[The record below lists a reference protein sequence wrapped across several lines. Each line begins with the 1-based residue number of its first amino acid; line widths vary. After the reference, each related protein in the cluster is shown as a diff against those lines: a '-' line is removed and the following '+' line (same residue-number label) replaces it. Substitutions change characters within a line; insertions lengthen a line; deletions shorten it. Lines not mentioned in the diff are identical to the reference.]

1 MELANFIVEA
11 VLKQAVTDKIVV
23 YSGRFQPFHKG
34 HKKVYDA
41 LVSKFGSKNVYIATS
56 DVQDSDKSPLSFN
69 DKKEIATKLFGI
81 PSSKFVKVKQPY
93 QPVEI
98 LRGYDDVTTA
108 LIVAVGEKDDSRL
121 GGNYFKPYTND
132 KNLKGYAVNA
142 YVYSAL
148 PSNSFGATDVRNM
161 FRNNRMGGERKQKE
175 FEKFFGKFDKAI
187 YTKLITKLNEG
198 LDNKIPG
205 GLADEKTLVDIAKKY
220 AGAKLDYEKILD
232 FVKEQMKLGI
242 KAEMEHT
249 SDVRIAAEIA
259 KDHLWEK
266 LTYYKDLQQIEP
278 DMYQPHNPV
287 KEDSIDYENDSTDL
301 ENIYNTEFSDPSTG
315 RKMRIKDALQLDPQ
329 DFAHQE
335 AMRLLRVM
343 LAQKHRQVPGNI
355 GKGQQSPKTD
365 KPKQVNLSLYNS
377 YSENID
383 EASAAGSG
391 YDEKVLD
398 QLVDNPD
405 TGEKVKVRSALNYDK
420 NHPAYRAAMAIVAK
434 SGAKVQPNQQ
444 QRPAEKPQQPQN
456 RNAGGP
462 MTGANNRVGA
472 KPTPG
477 ANNQNGTNSTNKTQ
491 KPLEKPLTNPAQAQ
505 EKPQQSQSQ
514 QTVSVDKVKKDIPNF
529 KVSDKSDIGKVSVK
543 QRREVSMK
551 INDLDKLAKDAKAKG
566 EKAPNFNLCDIT
578 IPGTNLYC
586 SGNKGIPR
594 EQMPQFKGKPQ
605 PGSIADGLPKDK
617 DGEVDT
623 EAMFKKMLEDKGI
636 KVSEPTT
643 VPADQLKA
651 TQTELVGSK
660 VAGMSK
666 ALDADPNNPGITAPI
681 YVSSDGYVLDGHH
694 RWAAVTSHEIMSG
707 KEAMMNVR
715 VIDMPIDQLVK
726 ESNQFAQDI
735 GVQAKAADANK
746 ETPTNGIQPTKG
758 TTNATDNGEGK
769 VDTKAHQNPKVTAAT
784 IKHNISKMPNEAKQ
798 IFKTGQHKANSPL
811 RSYIGKTLN
820 NTMQNIVPNVK
831 QEMQHLGNTYQSA
844 GQGLSTLFDG
854 KPVGDREKDA
864 IKKMAQVLSVSSIK
878 SIDNKDKHSKALMQ
892 HLGKHLAAHIADD
905 IVRNGV
911 GKVTQNSG
919 AELDGDTDK
928 FVEWF
933 GLYFAQQMKE
943 GDIPLDV
950 WDSAIQDY
958 HKDKEDG
965 NIDSK
970 RDDTNEDVIVEESDS
985 GAVFG
990 MSFGDYDA
998 NMGDYVGGNMTVSDI
1013 TANANSANSTTGK
1026 EHNGT
1031 WQEFDNQTYYTGRL
1045 AGWQVI
1051 GHLSNSLPDEVK
1063 NRVLPIFNH
1072 SGTENG
1078 PAAHTLQKI
1087 VGPEKIKYEG
1097 INVDVKKGDEILTG
1111 KFKNKKTTV
1120 KDIGEDPHGMPTI
1133 NGRQATTFRTTEMD
1147 EVFDTLKEYGVDV
1160 LNREMVKSLII
1171 SKENL
1176 TKALKYAKDPAAKKK
1191 IDVQL
1196 KDIDKL
1202 IKSYISVREQ
1212 LGEGLLIEGGAYG
1225 HMNHPF
1231 DVRMNLSFGDLKA
1244 IVNNALDGNLGVVRE
1259 KTDGQALAISW
1270 KNGRLISARNKGH
1283 LANAGANAMD
1293 INGVATKF
1301 GGRGGLTD
1309 AYNFAM
1315 KDLENAIRG
1324 LSQAQKDK
1332 IFKEGKVFVNLEVI
1346 WPTSVNV
1353 IPYNQALLV
1362 FHNAVEY
1369 NEAGNPVGKIDGAES
1384 VLGGMIKQINAHVQS
1399 KYTIQ
1404 GPPIVTLPKTKQLS
1418 SQKGKF
1424 KAMISKLQ
1432 SEFNLTDKDGV
1443 ADYHQAWWENF
1454 VDKSKKKISGLE
1466 KAGLVKRWAFDDKSM
1481 RIGDIKD
1488 DAARAWAEGIDKGPK
1503 TTIMSG
1509 NLRKFEDIFLGVGA
1523 EVLSFMGSVLTAQPD
1538 KALQS
1543 MRAELESTASQI
1555 MSGGTITQIK
1565 KLEKELSRLNAIGGF
1580 EKIVPSEGIVF
1591 SYKGNAY
1598 KLTGAFAPLNQIL
1611 GIFKFS
1617 R

>member
-23 YSGRFQPFHKG
+23 YGGRFQPFHKG

-41 LVSKFGSKNVYIATS
+41 LVAKFGSKNVYIATS
-56 DVQDSDKSPLSFN
+56 DVQDGDKSPLSFN

-81 PSSKFVKVKQPY
+81 PSSKFVKVKKPY

-98 LRGYDDVTTA
+98 LRGYEDTTTA
-108 LIVAVGEKDDSRL
+108 LIVAVGEKDDARL
-121 GGNYFKPYTND
+121 GGSYFKPYTND

-142 YVYSAL
+142 YVYSEL

-187 YTKLITKLNEG
+187 YTKLITKLNEDV
-198 LDNKIPG
+198 DNILPG
-205 GLADEKTLVDIAKKY
+205 GKADELSLEDIANKY
-220 AGAKLDYEKILD
+220 NVSIDV
-232 FVKEQMKLGI
+232 VKEQMKLGI
-242 KAEMEHT
+242 KSEMEHT
-249 SDVRIAAEIA
+249 FDIRIAAEIA
-259 KDHLWEK
+259 KDHLSEK
-266 LTYYKDLQQIEP
+266 LTYYKDLQQIDK
-278 DMYQPHNPV
+278 DMYQPHNP
-287 KEDSIDYENDSTDL
+287 
-301 ENIYNTEFSDPSTG
+301 
-315 RKMRIKDALQLDPQ
+315 IK
-329 DFAHQE
+329 
-335 AMRLLRVM
+335 
-343 LAQKHRQVPGNI
+343 
-355 GKGQQSPKTD
+355 
-365 KPKQVNLSLYNS
+365 
-377 YSENID
+377 

-391 YDEKVLD
+391 YDEKTLD
-398 QLVDNPD
+398 QLVDNPE

-420 NHPAYRAAMAIVAK
+420 NHPAYRAAMAIVGK
-434 SGAKVQPNQQ
+434 SGA
-444 QRPAEKPQQPQN
+444 KPQQPQN

-462 MTGANNRVGA
+462 MTGTNNRVGA

-505 EKPQQSQSQ
+505 EKPQQSQPQ
-514 QTVSVDKVKKDIPNF
+514 QTVSVDKVRKEIPNF

-551 INDLDKLAKDAKAKG
+551 IDDLAKKSAEAKANG

-586 SGNKGIPR
+586 GGNKGIPR

-636 KVSEPTT
+636 KVSEPTQ

-651 TQTELVGSK
+651 TQTELVGPK

-666 ALDADPNNPGITAPI
+666 ALDADPNHPGITAPI

-694 RWAAVTSHEIMSG
+694 RWAAITSHEIVSG
-707 KEAMMNVR
+707 REAMMNVR

-726 ESNQFAQDI
+726 ESNDFAQKI

-746 ETPTNGIQPTKG
+746 ETPAGGIQPTKG
-758 TTNATDNGEGK
+758 TTAAKSAGMGK
-769 VDTKAHQNPKVTAAT
+769 VATKAIQNPEVVART
-784 IKHNISKMPNEAKQ
+784 IKHNISKWSENEKK
-798 IFKTGQHKANSPL
+798 FFRGNQHKANSPIR
-811 RSYIGKTLN
+811 RSIGEAIN
-820 NTMQNIVPNVK
+820 NK
-831 QEMQHLGNTYQSA
+831 
-844 GQGLSTLFDG
+844 
-854 KPVGDREKDA
+854 
-864 IKKMAQVLSVSSIK
+864 IK
-878 SIDNKDKHSKALMQ
+878 SIIPSVKKEME
-892 HLGKHLAAHIADD
+892 HLGHTFQHAGEGISNLFQGKPISDKEKEAFKTLGKTIALSAAGVIVGGGIGHGAGILMKHLGIHLAEHLVAEIAIGGIGKAALFA
-905 IVRNGV
+905 G
-911 GKVTQNSG
+911 T
-919 AELDGDTDK
+919 EMDGDNDK
-928 FVEWF
+928 YVEWF
-933 GLYFAQQMKE
+933 TLHYAKQMKD
-943 GDIPLDV
+943 GKIPLEV

-958 HKDKEDG
+958 NRDKEDG
-965 NIDSK
+965 KLDG
-970 RDDTNEDVIVEESDS
+970 DTNTVAEVITEMSSNDVHFKHIMKHYKSSKFVKRINMYLFGRPNLKASPNDVAKELRNMNYDEITQMEKELNITDMDED
-985 GAVFG
+985 
-990 MSFGDYDA
+990 
-998 NMGDYVGGNMTVSDI
+998 
-1013 TANANSANSTTGK
+1013 
-1026 EHNGT
+1026 
-1031 WQEFDNQTYYTGRL
+1031 
-1045 AGWQVI
+1045 
-1051 GHLSNSLPDEVK
+1051 
-1063 NRVLPIFNH
+1063 
-1072 SGTENG
+1072 
-1078 PAAHTLQKI
+1078 
-1087 VGPEKIKYEG
+1087 
-1097 INVDVKKGDEILTG
+1097 INVDVDKGDDVLMG
-1111 KFKNKKTTV
+1111 KFKNKRVTI
-1120 KDIGEDPHGMPTI
+1120 KDIGKDPHGMPTI
-1133 NGRQATTFRTTEMD
+1133 NGKQATTFRKVE
-1147 EVFDTLKEYGVDV
+1147 EG
-1160 LNREMVKSLII
+1160 II
-1171 SKENL
+1171 S
-1176 TKALKYAKDPAAKKK
+1176 
-1191 IDVQL
+1191 
-1196 KDIDKL
+1196 
-1202 IKSYISVREQ
+1202 
-1212 LGEGLLIEGGAYG
+1212 EGGAYG

-1283 LANAGANAMD
+1283 LANAGASAMD
-1293 INGVATKF
+1293 INGVASKF

-1324 LSQAQKDK
+1324 LSKAQKDK

-1369 NEAGNPVGKIDGAES
+1369 NEAGNPIGKIDGAES
-1384 VLGGMIKQINAHVQS
+1384 VLGGMLKQINAHVQS

-1404 GPPIVTLPKTKQLS
+1404 GPPIVKLPKTKELS

-1424 KAMISKLQ
+1424 KAMITKLQ
-1432 SEFNLTDKDGV
+1432 SEFGLTDKDGV

-1454 VDKSKKKISGLE
+1454 VDNSKKKISALE
-1466 KAGLVKRWAFDDKSM
+1466 KAGLVKRWAFDNKSM
-1481 RIGDIKD
+1481 RVGDIKD
-1488 DAARAWAEGIDKGPK
+1488 EKARAWAEGIDKGPK

-1538 KALQS
+1538 KALQA
-1543 MRAELESTASQI
+1543 MRAELESTANQI
-1555 MSGGTITQIK
+1555 MNGGTITQIK
-1565 KLEKELSRLNAIGGF
+1565 KLEKELSRLNSIGGF
-1580 EKIVPSEGIVF
+1580 DKIVPSEGIVF

>member
-23 YSGRFQPFHKG
+23 YGGRFQPFHKG

-56 DVQDSDKSPLSFN
+56 DVQDGDKSPLSFN
-69 DKKEIATKLFGI
+69 DKKEIATKLFNI

-98 LRGYDDVTTA
+98 LRGYDDTTTA

-142 YVYSAL
+142 YVFSQL

-175 FEKFFGKFDKAI
+175 FEKFFGKFDKVI
-187 YTKLITKLNEG
+187 YTKLITKLNENA
-198 LDNKIPG
+198 DTIPG
-205 GLADEKTLVDIAKKY
+205 GLSDDKTLVDIAKKY
-220 AGAKLDYEKILD
+220 AGAKLDYRAILE
-232 FVKEQMKLGI
+232 FVKTQMKLGI
-242 KAEMEHT
+242 KVEMEHT
-249 SDVRIAAEIA
+249 ANIKIAAEIA
-259 KDHLWEK
+259 KDHIWEK
-266 LTYYKDLQQIEP
+266 LTYYKDLQQIEKG
-278 DMYQPHNPV
+278 MYQPHNPI
-287 KEDSIDYENDSTDL
+287 KEDNPDYKNDLTDL

-315 RKMRIKDALQLDPQ
+315 RKMKIKDALRLDPQ

-335 AMRLLRVM
+335 AKRLVKVM

-355 GKGQQSPKTD
+355 GKGQQSPKSD
-365 KPKQVNLSLYNS
+365 KPKQVNLALYNS
-377 YSENID
+377 YSENIE

-391 YDEKVLD
+391 YDEKTLD
-398 QLVDNPD
+398 QLVDNPE

-420 NHPAYRAAMAIVAK
+420 NHPAYRAAMAIVGK
-434 SGAKVQPNQQ
+434 SGAKQPNQQ
-444 QRPAEKPQQPQN
+444 QRPNAKPQQPQN

-462 MTGANNRVGA
+462 MTGTNNRVGA

-505 EKPQQSQSQ
+505 EKPQQSQPQ
-514 QTVSVDKVKKDIPNF
+514 QTVSVDKVRKEIPNF

-551 INDLDKLAKDAKAKG
+551 IDDLAKKSAEAKANG

-586 SGNKGIPR
+586 GGNKGIPR

-605 PGSIADGLPKDK
+605 AGSIADGLPKDK

-636 KVSEPTT
+636 KVSEPTQ

-651 TQTELVGSK
+651 TQTELVGPK

-666 ALDADPNNPGITAPI
+666 ALDADPNHPGITAPI

-694 RWAAVTSHEIMSG
+694 RWAAITSHEIVSG
-707 KEAMMNVR
+707 REAMMNVR

-726 ESNQFAQDI
+726 ESNDFAQKI
-735 GVQAKAADANK
+735 GVQAKTADANK
-746 ETPTNGIQPTKG
+746 ETPASGMQPTKG
-758 TTNATDNGEGK
+758 TTAAKSAGVGK
-769 VDTKAHQNPKVTAAT
+769 VATKAIQNPEVVART
-784 IKHNISKMPNEAKQ
+784 IKHNISKWSENEKK
-798 IFKTGQHKANSPL
+798 FFRGNQHKPNSPVR
-811 RSYIGKTLN
+811 RSIGEAIN
-820 NTMQNIVPNVK
+820 NKIKSIVPSVK
-831 QEMQHLGNTYQSA
+831 KEMEHLGHTFKHA
-844 GQGLSTLFDG
+844 GEGISNLFQG
-854 KPVGDREKDA
+854 KPISDKEKDA
-864 IKKMAQVLSVSSIK
+864 FKTLGKTIALSAAGVIVGGG
-878 SIDNKDKHSKALMQ
+878 IGHGAGILMK
-892 HLGKHLAAHIADD
+892 HLGVHLAEHLVAEIA
-905 IVRNGV
+905 IGGI
-911 GKVTQNSG
+911 GKAALFAGTEMDGDNDKYVEWFTLHYAKQMKDGKIPLEVWDNAIQDYNRDKEDG
-919 AELDGDTDK
+919 KLDGDTNTVAEVITEVD
-928 FVEWF
+928 
-933 GLYFAQQMKE
+933 
-943 GDIPLDV
+943 
-950 WDSAIQDY
+950 
-958 HKDKEDG
+958 ED
-965 NIDSK
+965 
-970 RDDTNEDVIVEESDS
+970 
-985 GAVFG
+985 
-990 MSFGDYDA
+990 
-998 NMGDYVGGNMTVSDI
+998 
-1013 TANANSANSTTGK
+1013 
-1026 EHNGT
+1026 
-1031 WQEFDNQTYYTGRL
+1031 
-1045 AGWQVI
+1045 
-1051 GHLSNSLPDEVK
+1051 
-1063 NRVLPIFNH
+1063 
-1072 SGTENG
+1072 
-1078 PAAHTLQKI
+1078 
-1087 VGPEKIKYEG
+1087 
-1097 INVDVKKGDEILTG
+1097 INVDVDKGDVVLTG
-1111 KFKNKKTTV
+1111 KFKNKKTVV
-1120 KDIGEDPHGMPTI
+1120 KDISKDQHGMPTI
-1133 NGRQATTFRTTEMD
+1133 NGRQATTFRKVE
-1147 EVFDTLKEYGVDV
+1147 EG
-1160 LNREMVKSLII
+1160 II
-1171 SKENL
+1171 N
-1176 TKALKYAKDPAAKKK
+1176 
-1191 IDVQL
+1191 
-1196 KDIDKL
+1196 
-1202 IKSYISVREQ
+1202 
-1212 LGEGLLIEGGAYG
+1212 EGGAYG

-1324 LSQAQKDK
+1324 LSKAQKDK

-1369 NEAGNPVGKIDGAES
+1369 NEAGNPIGKIDGAES

-1404 GPPIVTLPKTKQLS
+1404 GPPIVKLPKTKELS

-1424 KAMISKLQ
+1424 KSMITKLQ
-1432 SEFNLTDKDGV
+1432 SEFGLTDKDGV

-1454 VDKSKKKISGLE
+1454 VDNSKKKISALE

-1488 DAARAWAEGIDKGPK
+1488 EKARAWAEGIDKGPK

-1555 MSGGTITQIK
+1555 MNGGTITQIK
-1565 KLEKELSRLNAIGGF
+1565 KLEKELSRLNSIGGF
-1580 EKIVPSEGIVF
+1580 DKIVPSEGIVF

>member
-11 VLKQAVTDKIVV
+11 VLKQAVTDKVVV
-23 YSGRFQPFHKG
+23 YGGRFQPFHKG

-56 DVQDSDKSPLSFN
+56 DVQDGDKSPLSFN

-98 LRGYDDVTTA
+98 LRGYDDTTTA

-142 YVYSAL
+142 YVFSQL

-198 LDNKIPG
+198 VDTDNKIPG
-205 GLADEKTLVDIAKKY
+205 GLADDKTLVDIAKKW
-220 AGAKLDYEKILD
+220 AGDYYDYKNVLET
-232 FVKEQMKLGI
+232 VKQELKRGI
-242 KAEMEHT
+242 KIELEHT
-249 SDVRIAAEIA
+249 SDIKIAAEIA
-259 KDHLWEK
+259 KDHIEEK
-266 LTYYKDLQQIEP
+266 LTYYKDLQQIEKG
-278 DMYQPHNPV
+278 MYQPHNP
-287 KEDSIDYENDSTDL
+287 
-301 ENIYNTEFSDPSTG
+301 
-315 RKMRIKDALQLDPQ
+315 IK
-329 DFAHQE
+329 
-335 AMRLLRVM
+335 
-343 LAQKHRQVPGNI
+343 
-355 GKGQQSPKTD
+355 
-365 KPKQVNLSLYNS
+365 
-377 YSENID
+377 

-391 YDEKVLD
+391 YDEKTLD
-398 QLVDNPD
+398 QLVDNPE

-420 NHPAYRAAMAIVAK
+420 NHPAYRAAMAIVGK
-434 SGAKVQPNQQ
+434 GGAKQPNQQ
-444 QRPAEKPQQPQN
+444 QRPAAKPQQPQN

-462 MTGANNRVGA
+462 MTGTNNRVGA

-491 KPLEKPLTNPAQAQ
+491 KPAEKPLTNPAQAQ

-514 QTVSVDKVKKDIPNF
+514 QTVSVDKVRKEIPNF

-551 INDLDKLAKDAKAKG
+551 IDDLAKKSAEAKANG

-586 SGNKGIPR
+586 GGNKGIPR

-636 KVSEPTT
+636 KVSEPTQ

-651 TQTELVGSK
+651 TQTELVGPK

-666 ALDADPNNPGITAPI
+666 ALDADPNHPGITAPI

-694 RWAAVTSHEIMSG
+694 RWAAITSHEIVSG
-707 KEAMMNVR
+707 REAMMNVR

-726 ESNQFAQDI
+726 ESNDFAQKI

-746 ETPTNGIQPTKG
+746 ETPAGGMQPTKG
-758 TTNATDNGEGK
+758 TTAAKSAGMGK
-769 VDTKAHQNPKVTAAT
+769 VATKAIQNPEVVART
-784 IKHNISKMPNEAKQ
+784 IKHNISKWSENEKK
-798 IFKTGQHKANSPL
+798 FFRGNQHKPNSPIR
-811 RSYIGKTLN
+811 RSIGEAIN
-820 NTMQNIVPNVK
+820 NKIKSIVPSVK
-831 QEMQHLGNTYQSA
+831 KEMEHLGHTFKHA
-844 GQGLSTLFDG
+844 GEGISNLFQG
-854 KPVGDREKDA
+854 KPISDKEKDA
-864 IKKMAQVLSVSSIK
+864 FKTLGKTIALSAAGVIVGGG
-878 SIDNKDKHSKALMQ
+878 IGHGAGILMK
-892 HLGKHLAAHIADD
+892 HLGVHLAEHLVAEIA
-905 IVRNGV
+905 IGGI
-911 GKVTQNSG
+911 GKAALFAGTEMDGDNDKYVEWFTLHYAKQMKDGKIPLEVWDNAIQDYNRDKEDG
-919 AELDGDTDK
+919 KLDGDTNTVAEVITEVD
-928 FVEWF
+928 
-933 GLYFAQQMKE
+933 
-943 GDIPLDV
+943 
-950 WDSAIQDY
+950 
-958 HKDKEDG
+958 ED
-965 NIDSK
+965 
-970 RDDTNEDVIVEESDS
+970 
-985 GAVFG
+985 
-990 MSFGDYDA
+990 
-998 NMGDYVGGNMTVSDI
+998 
-1013 TANANSANSTTGK
+1013 
-1026 EHNGT
+1026 
-1031 WQEFDNQTYYTGRL
+1031 
-1045 AGWQVI
+1045 
-1051 GHLSNSLPDEVK
+1051 
-1063 NRVLPIFNH
+1063 
-1072 SGTENG
+1072 
-1078 PAAHTLQKI
+1078 
-1087 VGPEKIKYEG
+1087 
-1097 INVDVKKGDEILTG
+1097 INVDVDKGDIVLTG
-1111 KFKNKKTTV
+1111 KFKNKKTVV
-1120 KDIGEDPHGMPTI
+1120 KDISKDQHGMPTI
-1133 NGRQATTFRTTEMD
+1133 NGRQATTFRKVE
-1147 EVFDTLKEYGVDV
+1147 EG
-1160 LNREMVKSLII
+1160 II
-1171 SKENL
+1171 N
-1176 TKALKYAKDPAAKKK
+1176 
-1191 IDVQL
+1191 
-1196 KDIDKL
+1196 
-1202 IKSYISVREQ
+1202 
-1212 LGEGLLIEGGAYG
+1212 EGGAYG

-1231 DVRMNLSFGDLKA
+1231 DVRMNLSFGDLKT

-1324 LSQAQKDK
+1324 LSKAQKDK

-1369 NEAGNPVGKIDGAES
+1369 NEAGNPIGKIDGAES

-1404 GPPIVTLPKTKQLS
+1404 GPPIVKLPKTKELS

-1424 KAMISKLQ
+1424 KGMISKLQ
-1432 SEFNLTDKDGV
+1432 SEFGLTDKDGV

-1454 VDKSKKKISGLE
+1454 VDNSKKKISALE

-1488 DAARAWAEGIDKGPK
+1488 EKARAWAEGIDKGPK

-1555 MSGGTITQIK
+1555 MNGGTITQIK
-1565 KLEKELSRLNAIGGF
+1565 KLEKELSRLNSIGGF
-1580 EKIVPSEGIVF
+1580 DKIVPSEGIVF

>member
-23 YSGRFQPFHKG
+23 YGGRFQPFHKG

-41 LVSKFGSKNVYIATS
+41 LVAKFGSKNVYIATS

-98 LRGYDDVTTA
+98 LRGYDDTTTA

-198 LDNKIPG
+198 VDTDNRIPG
-205 GLADEKTLVDIAKKY
+205 GLADDKTLVDIAKKW
-220 AGAKLDYEKILD
+220 AGDYYDYRNVLET
-232 FVKEQMKLGI
+232 VKKELKRGI
-242 KAEMEHT
+242 KIELEHT
-249 SDVRIAAEIA
+249 SDIKIAAEIA
-259 KDHLWEK
+259 KDHIEEK
-266 LTYYKDLQQIEP
+266 LTYYKDLQQIEKG
-278 DMYQPHNPV
+278 MYQPHNPI
-287 KEDSIDYENDSTDL
+287 KEDNVNYENDSTDL
-301 ENIYNTEFSDPSTG
+301 ENIYNTEFSEPSTG
-315 RKMRIKDALQLDPQ
+315 RKMTIKTALRLEPQ

-335 AMRLLRVM
+335 AKRLVSVM
-343 LAQKHRQVPGNI
+343 LAQKHKQVPGNI

-391 YDEKVLD
+391 YDEKTLD
-398 QLVDNPD
+398 QLVDNPE

-420 NHPAYRAAMAIVAK
+420 THPAYKAAMAIVGK
-434 SGAKVQPNQQ
+434 SGAKTQPNQQ
-444 QRPAEKPQQPQN
+444 QRPAAKPQQPQN

-462 MTGANNRVGA
+462 MTGTNNRVGA

-505 EKPQQSQSQ
+505 EKPQQSQPQ
-514 QTVSVDKVKKDIPNF
+514 QTISVDKVKKDIPNF

-543 QRREVSMK
+543 QRRDVSMK
-551 INDLDKLAKDAKAKG
+551 IDDLAKKSAEAKANG

-586 SGNKGIPR
+586 GGNKGIPR

-636 KVSEPTT
+636 KVSEPTS

-666 ALDADPNNPGITAPI
+666 ALDSDPNNPGITAPI

-707 KEAMMNVR
+707 REAMMNVR

-758 TTNATDNGEGK
+758 TTDAHKAGVGK
-769 VDTKAHQNPKVTAAT
+769 VAAKVKQNPEIVKRA
-784 IKHNISKMPNEAKQ
+784 IFHNIKKWSKEEKEFFVNKLHKPNSE
-798 IFKTGQHKANSPL
+798 IRRTIGQAINHKIKA
-811 RSYIGKTLN
+811 
-820 NTMQNIVPNVK
+820 IVPAVK
-831 QEMQHLGNTYQSA
+831 REMQHLGHEFKHAGEGISHLFQGKKLSDKEKAAFKSLAKTVAISA
-844 GQGLSTLFDG
+844 IGVGIGPGLSHG
-854 KPVGDREKDA
+854 A
-864 IKKMAQVLSVSSIK
+864 A
-878 SIDNKDKHSKALMQ
+878 ALIG
-892 HLGKHLAAHIADD
+892 HLGKHLAQHM
-905 IVRNGV
+905 V
-911 GKVTQNSG
+911 G
-919 AELDGDTDK
+919 ELAMGGIGKAALFAGFENEEDTEQYI
-928 FVEWF
+928 EWF
-933 GLYFAQQMKE
+933 ILAFAKRMKD
-943 GDIPLDV
+943 GKIPLEV
-950 WDSAIQDY
+950 WENAVQDY
-958 HKDKEDG
+958 TNDKEDG
-965 NIDSK
+965 KVDG
-970 RDDTNEDVIVEESDS
+970 DTNTMANEIISEDTDS
-985 GAVFG
+985 GAMSDMG
-990 MSFGDYDA
+990 ISSFGGNHTLSDA
-998 NMGDYVGGNMTVSDI
+998 SSQAD
-1013 TANANSANSTTGK
+1013 SANGTKGS
-1026 EHNGT
+1026 EHNNA
-1031 WQEFDNQTYYTGRL
+1031 WEEYDKQDYYTAKLPGWEIY
-1045 AGWQVI
+1045 AG
-1051 GHLSNSLPDEVK
+1051 LSNSLPDEVK
-1063 NRVLPIFNH
+1063 NRVLPIHNH
-1072 SGTENG
+1072 GEENG
-1078 PAAHTLQKI
+1078 KANHTIQKI
-1087 VGPEKIKYEG
+1087 TAPNEQIYEG
-1097 INVDVKKGDEILTG
+1097 KEINEMSTNDIHFKNIIEKYKKGNFTIRKKIAMAAVGKYNASINDIARELRNMGYKEITDVEKEAGIEIDEDINVKVDKGDDVLMG
-1111 KFKNKKTTV
+1111 KFKNKKVTI
-1120 KDIGEDPHGMPTI
+1120 KDIGKDQHGMPTI
-1133 NGRQATTFRTTEMD
+1133 NGHQATTFRKVE
-1147 EVFDTLKEYGVDV
+1147 EG
-1160 LNREMVKSLII
+1160 II
-1171 SKENL
+1171 N
-1176 TKALKYAKDPAAKKK
+1176 
-1191 IDVQL
+1191 
-1196 KDIDKL
+1196 
-1202 IKSYISVREQ
+1202 
-1212 LGEGLLIEGGAYG
+1212 EGGAYG

-1293 INGVATKF
+1293 INAVATKF

-1309 AYNFAM
+1309 AYNYAM

-1369 NEAGNPVGKIDGAES
+1369 NDAGNPIGKVDGAES
-1384 VLGGMIKQINAHVQS
+1384 VLGGMLKQINAHVQS

-1424 KAMISKLQ
+1424 KGMISKLQ
-1432 SEFNLTDKDGV
+1432 SEFGLTDKDGV

>member
-1 MELANFIVEA
+1 MELSNFIVEA

-23 YSGRFQPFHKG
+23 YGGRFQPFHKG
-34 HKKVYDA
+34 HKKVYDT
-41 LVSKFGSKNVYIATS
+41 LVAKFGSKNVYIATS

-81 PSSKFVKVKQPY
+81 PSSKFVKVKKPY

-108 LIVAVGEKDDSRL
+108 LIVAVGEKDDARL
-121 GGNYFKPYTND
+121 GGSYFKPYTND

-142 YVYSAL
+142 YVYSEL

-187 YTKLITKLNEG
+187 YTKLIKSLN
-198 LDNKIPG
+198 
-205 GLADEKTLVDIAKKY
+205 
-220 AGAKLDYEKILD
+220 
-232 FVKEQMKLGI
+232 
-242 KAEMEHT
+242 
-249 SDVRIAAEIA
+249 
-259 KDHLWEK
+259 
-266 LTYYKDLQQIEP
+266 
-278 DMYQPHNPV
+278 
-287 KEDSIDYENDSTDL
+287 
-301 ENIYNTEFSDPSTG
+301 
-315 RKMRIKDALQLDPQ
+315 
-329 DFAHQE
+329 
-335 AMRLLRVM
+335 
-343 LAQKHRQVPGNI
+343 
-355 GKGQQSPKTD
+355 
-365 KPKQVNLSLYNS
+365 
-377 YSENID
+377 

-391 YDEKVLD
+391 YDEKTLD
-398 QLVDNPD
+398 QLVDNPE

-420 NHPAYRAAMAIVAK
+420 NHPAYKAAMAIVGK
-434 SGAKVQPNQQ
+434 SGAKPQPNQQ
-444 QRPAEKPQQPQN
+444 QRPAAKPQQPQN

-462 MTGANNRVGA
+462 MTGTNNRVGA

-491 KPLEKPLTNPAQAQ
+491 KPLEKPSTNPAQAQ
-505 EKPQQSQSQ
+505 EKPQQSQPQ

-529 KVSDKSDIGKVSVK
+529 NVSDKSDIGKISVK

-551 INDLDKLAKDAKAKG
+551 IDDLVKKSAEAKANG

-586 SGNKGIPR
+586 GGNKGIPR

-636 KVSEPTT
+636 KVSEPTQ

-681 YVSSDGYVLDGHH
+681 YISSDGYVLDGHH

-707 KEAMMNVR
+707 REAMMNVR
-715 VIDMPIDQLVK
+715 VIDMPIEQLVR

-735 GVQAKAADANK
+735 GVQAKTADANK
-746 ETPTNGIQPTKG
+746 ETPNGMQPTKG
-758 TTNATDNGEGK
+758 TTDASDSGDGK
-769 VDTKAHQNPKVTAAT
+769 VNTTTNQNPKVTAST
-784 IKHNISKMPNEAKQ
+784 IKNNISKMPNEAKQ
-798 IFKTGQHKANSPL
+798 VFKTGQHKANSPL
-811 RSYIGKTLN
+811 RSNIGKTLN
-820 NTMQNIVPNVK
+820 NTMQNLVPSIK
-831 QEMQHLGNTYQSA
+831 QEMEHLGHTYQFA
-844 GQGLSTLFDG
+844 GEGLASLFDG
-854 KPVGDREKDA
+854 KPVSDKGKDA

-905 IVRNGV
+905 IITNGV
-911 GKVTQNSG
+911 GKVAQNAG
-919 AELDGDTDK
+919 AEMDGDNDK
-928 FVEWF
+928 FIEWF
-933 GLYFAQQMKE
+933 GLYFAQQMKD
-943 GDIPLDV
+943 GKIPLDV
-950 WDSAIQDY
+950 WESTVQDY
-958 HKDKEDG
+958 MKDSEDG
-965 NIDSK
+965 KVDG
-970 RDDTNEDVIVEESDS
+970 DTNTVAEVITEMSTNDIHFKNVIEKYKK
-985 GAVFG
+985 GNFTIRKKIAMAAVG
-990 MSFGDYDA
+990 KYNASINDIA
-998 NMGDYVGGNMTVSDI
+998 RELRNMGY
-1013 TANANSANSTTGK
+1013 K
-1026 EHNGT
+1026 EIIDV
-1031 WQEFDNQTYYTGRL
+1031 EKE
-1045 AGWQVI
+1045 AGI
-1051 GHLSNSLPDEVK
+1051 EIDED
-1063 NRVLPIFNH
+1063 
-1072 SGTENG
+1072 
-1078 PAAHTLQKI
+1078 
-1087 VGPEKIKYEG
+1087 
-1097 INVDVKKGDEILTG
+1097 INVNVDKGDDVLMG
-1111 KFKNKKTTV
+1111 KFKNKRVTI
-1120 KDIGEDPHGMPTI
+1120 KDIGKDPHGMPTI
-1133 NGRQATTFRTTEMD
+1133 NGKQATTFRKVE
-1147 EVFDTLKEYGVDV
+1147 EG
-1160 LNREMVKSLII
+1160 II
-1171 SKENL
+1171 N
-1176 TKALKYAKDPAAKKK
+1176 
-1191 IDVQL
+1191 
-1196 KDIDKL
+1196 
-1202 IKSYISVREQ
+1202 
-1212 LGEGLLIEGGAYG
+1212 EGGAYG

-1293 INGVATKF
+1293 INGVASKF

-1324 LSQAQKDK
+1324 LSKAQKDK

-1369 NEAGNPVGKIDGAES
+1369 NEAGNPIGKIDGAES
-1384 VLGGMIKQINAHVQS
+1384 ILGGMLKQINAHVQS

-1404 GPPIVTLPKTKQLS
+1404 GPPIVKLPKTKQLS
-1418 SQKGKF
+1418 SQKSKF
-1424 KAMISKLQ
+1424 KGMISKLQ
-1432 SEFNLTDKDGV
+1432 SEFGLTDKDGV

-1454 VDKSKKKISGLE
+1454 VDNSKKKISALE
-1466 KAGLVKRWAFDDKSM
+1466 KAGLVKRWAFDNKSM
-1481 RIGDIKD
+1481 RVGDIKD
-1488 DAARAWAEGIDKGPK
+1488 EKARAWAEGIDKGPK

-1543 MRAELESTASQI
+1543 MRAELESTANQI
-1555 MSGGTITQIK
+1555 MNGGTITQIK
-1565 KLEKELSRLNAIGGF
+1565 KLEKELSRLNSIGGF

>member
-1 MELANFIVEA
+1 MELSNFIVEA

-23 YSGRFQPFHKG
+23 YGGRFQPFHKG

-41 LVSKFGSKNVYIATS
+41 LVAKFGSKNVYIATS
-56 DVQDSDKSPLSFN
+56 DVQDGDKSPLSFN

-81 PSSKFVKVKQPY
+81 PSSKFVKVKKPY

-98 LRGYDDVTTA
+98 LRGYDDTTTA
-108 LIVAVGEKDDSRL
+108 LIVAVGEKDDARL
-121 GGNYFKPYTND
+121 GGSYFKPYTND

-142 YVYSAL
+142 YVYSEL

-175 FEKFFGKFDKAI
+175 FEKFFGKFDKVI
-187 YTKLITKLNEG
+187 YTKLIKSLN
-198 LDNKIPG
+198 
-205 GLADEKTLVDIAKKY
+205 
-220 AGAKLDYEKILD
+220 
-232 FVKEQMKLGI
+232 
-242 KAEMEHT
+242 
-249 SDVRIAAEIA
+249 
-259 KDHLWEK
+259 
-266 LTYYKDLQQIEP
+266 
-278 DMYQPHNPV
+278 
-287 KEDSIDYENDSTDL
+287 
-301 ENIYNTEFSDPSTG
+301 
-315 RKMRIKDALQLDPQ
+315 
-329 DFAHQE
+329 
-335 AMRLLRVM
+335 
-343 LAQKHRQVPGNI
+343 
-355 GKGQQSPKTD
+355 
-365 KPKQVNLSLYNS
+365 
-377 YSENID
+377 

-391 YDEKVLD
+391 YDEKTLD
-398 QLVDNPD
+398 QLVDNPE

-420 NHPAYRAAMAIVAK
+420 NHPAYRAAMAIVGK
-434 SGAKVQPNQQ
+434 SGAKQPNQQ
-444 QRPAEKPQQPQN
+444 QRTAAKPQQPQN

-462 MTGANNRVGA
+462 MTGTNNRVGA

-505 EKPQQSQSQ
+505 EKPQQSQQ
-514 QTVSVDKVKKDIPNF
+514 QQMVSVDKVRKDIPNF
-529 KVSDKSDIGKVSVK
+529 KVSDKSDIGKISVK
-543 QRREVSMK
+543 QRRDVSMK
-551 INDLDKLAKDAKAKG
+551 IDDLAKKSAEAKANG

-586 SGNKGIPR
+586 GGNKGIPR

-636 KVSEPTT
+636 MVSEPTS

-660 VAGMSK
+660 VAGMTK
-666 ALDADPNNPGITAPI
+666 ALDTDPNHPGITAPI
-681 YVSSDGYVLDGHH
+681 YISSDGYVLDGHH
-694 RWAAVTSHEIMSG
+694 RWAAVTSQSITSG
-707 KEAMMNVR
+707 REAKMNVR
-715 VIDMPIDQLVK
+715 VIDMPIAELVK
-726 ESNQFAQDI
+726 TSNQFAQDI
-735 GVQAKAADANK
+735 GVQAKTADANK

-758 TTNATDNGEGK
+758 TTDATDNGEGQ
-769 VDTKAHQNPKVTAAT
+769 VDTKANQNSKVTAAT

-798 IFKTGQHKANSPL
+798 VFKTGQHKANSPL

-820 NTMQNIVPNVK
+820 NTMQNLVPSIK
-831 QEMQHLGNTYQSA
+831 QEMEHLGHTYQFA
-844 GQGLSTLFDG
+844 GEGLASLFDG
-854 KPVGDREKDA
+854 KPVGDKSKDA

-892 HLGKHLAAHIADD
+892 HLGKHLAAYIADD
-905 IVRNGV
+905 IITNGV
-911 GKVTQNSG
+911 GKVAQNAG
-919 AELDGDTDK
+919 AEIDGDNDK

-933 GLYFAQQMKE
+933 GLYFAQQMKD
-943 GDIPLDV
+943 GKIPLDV
-950 WDSAIQDY
+950 WESTVQDY
-958 HKDKEDG
+958 IKDSEDG
-965 NIDSK
+965 KVDGN
-970 RDDTNEDVIVEESDS
+970 TNTMAEVITEMSTNDIHFKNVIEKYKK
-985 GAVFG
+985 GNFTIRKKIAMAVVG
-990 MSFGDYDA
+990 KYNATINDIA
-998 NMGDYVGGNMTVSDI
+998 KELRNMGYKEI
-1013 TANANSANSTTGK
+1013 TDVEK
-1026 EHNGT
+1026 E
-1031 WQEFDNQTYYTGRL
+1031 
-1045 AGWQVI
+1045 AGI
-1051 GHLSNSLPDEVK
+1051 EIDED
-1063 NRVLPIFNH
+1063 
-1072 SGTENG
+1072 
-1078 PAAHTLQKI
+1078 
-1087 VGPEKIKYEG
+1087 
-1097 INVDVKKGDEILTG
+1097 INVNVDKGDDVLMG
-1111 KFKNKKTTV
+1111 KFKNKRVTI
-1120 KDIGEDPHGMPTI
+1120 KDIGKDQHGMPTI
-1133 NGRQATTFRTTEMD
+1133 NGKQATTFRKVE
-1147 EVFDTLKEYGVDV
+1147 EG
-1160 LNREMVKSLII
+1160 II
-1171 SKENL
+1171 S
-1176 TKALKYAKDPAAKKK
+1176 
-1191 IDVQL
+1191 
-1196 KDIDKL
+1196 
-1202 IKSYISVREQ
+1202 
-1212 LGEGLLIEGGAYG
+1212 EGGAYG

-1270 KNGRLISARNKGH
+1270 KNGRLIAARNKGH

-1324 LSQAQKDK
+1324 LSKAQKDK
-1332 IFKEGKVFVNLEVI
+1332 IFKEGKCFVNLEVI

-1369 NEAGNPVGKIDGAES
+1369 NEAGNPIAKVDGAES

-1404 GPPIVTLPKTKQLS
+1404 GPPIVKLPKTKELS
-1418 SQKGKF
+1418 SQKSKF
-1424 KAMISKLQ
+1424 KGMISKLQ
-1432 SEFNLTDKDGV
+1432 SEFGLTDKDGV

-1454 VDKSKKKISGLE
+1454 VDKSKKKIKSLE
-1466 KAGLVKRWAFDDKSM
+1466 KAGLVKRWAFDDKSF
-1481 RIGDIKD
+1481 RIADITD
-1488 DAARAWAEGIDKGPK
+1488 ESARAWAEGIDKGPK

-1555 MSGGTITQIK
+1555 MNGGTITQIK
-1565 KLEKELSRLNAIGGF
+1565 KLEKELSRLNSIGGF
-1580 EKIVPSEGIVF
+1580 DKIVPSEGIVF

>member
-23 YSGRFQPFHKG
+23 YGGRFQPFHKG

-56 DVQDSDKSPLSFN
+56 DVQDGDKSPLSFN

-98 LRGYDDVTTA
+98 LRGYDDTTTA

-142 YVYSAL
+142 YVFSQL

-198 LDNKIPG
+198 VDTDNKIPG
-205 GLADEKTLVDIAKKY
+205 GLADDKTLVDIAKKW
-220 AGAKLDYEKILD
+220 AGDYYDYKNVLET
-232 FVKEQMKLGI
+232 VKQELKRGI
-242 KAEMEHT
+242 KIELEHT
-249 SDVRIAAEIA
+249 SDIKIAAEIA
-259 KDHLWEK
+259 KDHIEEK
-266 LTYYKDLQQIEP
+266 LTYYKDLQQIEKG
-278 DMYQPHNPV
+278 MYQPHNP
-287 KEDSIDYENDSTDL
+287 
-301 ENIYNTEFSDPSTG
+301 
-315 RKMRIKDALQLDPQ
+315 IK
-329 DFAHQE
+329 
-335 AMRLLRVM
+335 
-343 LAQKHRQVPGNI
+343 
-355 GKGQQSPKTD
+355 
-365 KPKQVNLSLYNS
+365 
-377 YSENID
+377 

-391 YDEKVLD
+391 YDEKTLD
-398 QLVDNPD
+398 QLVDNPE

-420 NHPAYRAAMAIVAK
+420 NHPAYRAAMAIVGK
-434 SGAKVQPNQQ
+434 SGAKQPNQQ
-444 QRPAEKPQQPQN
+444 QRTAGKPQQPQN

-514 QTVSVDKVKKDIPNF
+514 QTVSVDKVRKEIPNF
-529 KVSDKSDIGKVSVK
+529 KVSDKSDIGKVSIK

-551 INDLDKLAKDAKAKG
+551 IDDLAKKSAEAKANG

-586 SGNKGIPR
+586 GGNKGIPR

-636 KVSEPTT
+636 KVSEPTQ

-651 TQTELVGSK
+651 TQTELVGPK

-666 ALDADPNNPGITAPI
+666 ALDADPNHPGITAPI

-694 RWAAVTSHEIMSG
+694 RWAAITSHEIVSG
-707 KEAMMNVR
+707 REAMMNVR

-726 ESNQFAQDI
+726 ESNDFAQKI

-746 ETPTNGIQPTKG
+746 ETPAGGMQPTKG
-758 TTNATDNGEGK
+758 TTAAKSAGMGK
-769 VDTKAHQNPKVTAAT
+769 VATKAIQNPEVVART
-784 IKHNISKMPNEAKQ
+784 IKHNISKWSENEKK
-798 IFKTGQHKANSPL
+798 FFRGNQHKPNSPIR
-811 RSYIGKTLN
+811 RSIGEAIN
-820 NTMQNIVPNVK
+820 NKIKSIVPSVK
-831 QEMQHLGNTYQSA
+831 KEMEHLGHTFKHA
-844 GQGLSTLFDG
+844 GEGISNLFQG
-854 KPVGDREKDA
+854 KPISDKEKDA
-864 IKKMAQVLSVSSIK
+864 FKTLGKTIALSAAGVIVGGG
-878 SIDNKDKHSKALMQ
+878 IGHGAGILMK
-892 HLGKHLAAHIADD
+892 HLGVHLAEHLVAEIA
-905 IVRNGV
+905 IGGI
-911 GKVTQNSG
+911 GKAALFAGTEMDGDNDKYVEWFTLHYAKQMKDGKIPLEVWDNAIQDYNRDKEDG
-919 AELDGDTDK
+919 KLDGDTNTVAEVITEVD
-928 FVEWF
+928 
-933 GLYFAQQMKE
+933 
-943 GDIPLDV
+943 
-950 WDSAIQDY
+950 
-958 HKDKEDG
+958 ED
-965 NIDSK
+965 
-970 RDDTNEDVIVEESDS
+970 
-985 GAVFG
+985 
-990 MSFGDYDA
+990 
-998 NMGDYVGGNMTVSDI
+998 
-1013 TANANSANSTTGK
+1013 
-1026 EHNGT
+1026 
-1031 WQEFDNQTYYTGRL
+1031 
-1045 AGWQVI
+1045 
-1051 GHLSNSLPDEVK
+1051 
-1063 NRVLPIFNH
+1063 
-1072 SGTENG
+1072 
-1078 PAAHTLQKI
+1078 
-1087 VGPEKIKYEG
+1087 
-1097 INVDVKKGDEILTG
+1097 INVDVDKGDIVLTG
-1111 KFKNKKTTV
+1111 KFKNKKTVV
-1120 KDIGEDPHGMPTI
+1120 KDISKDQHGMPTI
-1133 NGRQATTFRTTEMD
+1133 NGRQATTFRKVE
-1147 EVFDTLKEYGVDV
+1147 EG
-1160 LNREMVKSLII
+1160 II
-1171 SKENL
+1171 N
-1176 TKALKYAKDPAAKKK
+1176 
-1191 IDVQL
+1191 
-1196 KDIDKL
+1196 
-1202 IKSYISVREQ
+1202 
-1212 LGEGLLIEGGAYG
+1212 EGGAYG

-1324 LSQAQKDK
+1324 LSKAQKDK

-1369 NEAGNPVGKIDGAES
+1369 NEAGNPIGKIDGAES

-1404 GPPIVTLPKTKQLS
+1404 GPPIVKLPKTKELS

-1424 KAMISKLQ
+1424 KGMISKLQ
-1432 SEFNLTDKDGV
+1432 SEFGLTDKDGV

-1454 VDKSKKKISGLE
+1454 VDNSKKKISALE

-1488 DAARAWAEGIDKGPK
+1488 EKARAWAEGIDKGPK

-1555 MSGGTITQIK
+1555 MNGGTITQIK
-1565 KLEKELSRLNAIGGF
+1565 KLEKELSRLNSIGGF
-1580 EKIVPSEGIVF
+1580 DKIVPSEGIVF

>member
-23 YSGRFQPFHKG
+23 YGGRFQPFHKG

-56 DVQDSDKSPLSFN
+56 DVQDGDKSPLSFS

-98 LRGYDDVTTA
+98 LRGYDDTTTA

-198 LDNKIPG
+198 VDTDNKIPG
-205 GLADEKTLVDIAKKY
+205 GLADDKTLVDIAKKW
-220 AGAKLDYEKILD
+220 AGDYYDYKNVLET
-232 FVKEQMKLGI
+232 VKQELKRGI
-242 KAEMEHT
+242 KIELEHT
-249 SDVRIAAEIA
+249 SDIKIAAEIA
-259 KDHLWEK
+259 KDHIEEK
-266 LTYYKDLQQIEP
+266 LTYYKDLQQIEKG
-278 DMYQPHNPV
+278 MYQPHNP
-287 KEDSIDYENDSTDL
+287 
-301 ENIYNTEFSDPSTG
+301 
-315 RKMRIKDALQLDPQ
+315 IK
-329 DFAHQE
+329 
-335 AMRLLRVM
+335 
-343 LAQKHRQVPGNI
+343 
-355 GKGQQSPKTD
+355 
-365 KPKQVNLSLYNS
+365 
-377 YSENID
+377 

-391 YDEKVLD
+391 YDEKTLD
-398 QLVDNPD
+398 QLVDNPE

-420 NHPAYRAAMAIVAK
+420 NHPSYRAAMALVGK
-434 SGAKVQPNQQ
+434 SGAQ
-444 QRPAEKPQQPQN
+444 PQQPAN

-462 MTGANNRVGA
+462 MTGTNNRVGA

-491 KPLEKPLTNPAQAQ
+491 KPLDKPAQNPAQAQ
-505 EKPQQSQSQ
+505 EKPEQPQKPQPPRPSQV
-514 QTVSVDKVKKDIPNF
+514 QTVPTDKVRKDIPNF

-551 INDLDKLAKDAKAKG
+551 IDDLAKKSAEAKANG

-586 SGNKGIPR
+586 GGNKGIPR

-660 VAGMSK
+660 VAGMTK
-666 ALDADPNNPGITAPI
+666 ALEADPNNPGITAPI

-694 RWAAVTSHEIMSG
+694 RWAAVTSQAITSG
-707 KEAMMNVR
+707 REAKMNVR
-715 VIDMPIDQLVK
+715 VIDMPIAELVK
-726 ESNQFAQDI
+726 TSNEFAQNI

-746 ETPTNGIQPTKG
+746 ETPAGAMQPTKG
-758 TTNATDNGEGK
+758 STDAKSAGIGK
-769 VDTKAHQNPKVTAAT
+769 VATKAIQNPAVVART
-784 IKHNISKMPNEAKQ
+784 IKHNISKWSDKEKQ
-798 IFKTGQHKANSPL
+798 FFRGNQHKANSPVR
-811 RSYIGKTLN
+811 RSIGEAISNKVKS
-820 NTMQNIVPNVK
+820 IVPSVK
-831 QEMQHLGNTYQSA
+831 KEMAHLGHTFKHA
-844 GQGLSTLFDG
+844 GEGISHLFQG
-854 KPVGDREKDA
+854 KPISDKEKDA
-864 IKKMAQVLSVSSIK
+864 FKTLGKTIAMSAVGV
-878 SIDNKDKHSKALMQ
+878 ALGGGLGHGVGMLMK
-892 HLGKHLAAHIADD
+892 HLGGHLAEHLVAEIA
-905 IVRNGV
+905 IGGI
-911 GKVTQNSG
+911 GKAAIFAGT
-919 AELDGDTDK
+919 EMEGDNDK
-928 FVEWF
+928 YVEWF
-933 GLYFAQQMKE
+933 TLHFAKQMKD
-943 GDIPLDV
+943 GKIPLEV

-958 HKDKEDG
+958 NRDKEDG
-965 NIDSK
+965 KLDG
-970 RDDTNEDVIVEESDS
+970 DTNTVAEVITEMSSNDMHFKHIMKHYKTSKFAKRINMYLFGKPNIPNSSSNVARELRNMNYDEITQMEKELNITDMDED
-985 GAVFG
+985 
-990 MSFGDYDA
+990 
-998 NMGDYVGGNMTVSDI
+998 
-1013 TANANSANSTTGK
+1013 
-1026 EHNGT
+1026 
-1031 WQEFDNQTYYTGRL
+1031 
-1045 AGWQVI
+1045 
-1051 GHLSNSLPDEVK
+1051 
-1063 NRVLPIFNH
+1063 
-1072 SGTENG
+1072 
-1078 PAAHTLQKI
+1078 
-1087 VGPEKIKYEG
+1087 
-1097 INVDVKKGDEILTG
+1097 INVKVDKGDDVLMG
-1111 KFKNKKTTV
+1111 KFKNKRVTI
-1120 KDIGEDPHGMPTI
+1120 KDIGKDQHGMPTI
-1133 NGRQATTFRTTEMD
+1133 NGHQATTFRKVE
-1147 EVFDTLKEYGVDV
+1147 EG
-1160 LNREMVKSLII
+1160 II
-1171 SKENL
+1171 N
-1176 TKALKYAKDPAAKKK
+1176 
-1191 IDVQL
+1191 
-1196 KDIDKL
+1196 
-1202 IKSYISVREQ
+1202 
-1212 LGEGLLIEGGAYG
+1212 EGGAYG

-1369 NEAGNPVGKIDGAES
+1369 NEAGNPIGKVDGAES
-1384 VLGGMIKQINAHVQS
+1384 VLGGMLKQINAHVQS

-1404 GPPIVTLPKTKQLS
+1404 GPPIVKLPKTKELS

-1424 KAMISKLQ
+1424 KGMISKLQ
-1432 SEFNLTDKDGV
+1432 SEFGLTDKDGV

-1454 VDKSKKKISGLE
+1454 VDTSKKKISALE

-1488 DAARAWAEGIDKGPK
+1488 EKARAWAEGIDKGPK

-1565 KLEKELSRLNAIGGF
+1565 KLEKELSRLNSIGGF

>member
-23 YSGRFQPFHKG
+23 YGGRFQPFHKG

-56 DVQDSDKSPLSFN
+56 DVQDGDKSPLSFN

-98 LRGYDDVTTA
+98 LRGYDDTTTA

-198 LDNKIPG
+198 VDTDNNIPG
-205 GLADEKTLVDIAKKY
+205 GKADDLTLVDIAKKW
-220 AGAKLDYEKILD
+220 AGDYYDYKNVLDT
-232 FVKEQMKLGI
+232 VKQELKRGI
-242 KAEMEHT
+242 KIELEHT
-249 SDVRIAAEIA
+249 SDIKIAAEIA
-259 KDHLWEK
+259 KDHLAEK
-266 LTYYKDLQQIEP
+266 LTYYRDLHNIEKG
-278 DMYQPHNPV
+278 MYQPHNP
-287 KEDSIDYENDSTDL
+287 
-301 ENIYNTEFSDPSTG
+301 
-315 RKMRIKDALQLDPQ
+315 IK
-329 DFAHQE
+329 
-335 AMRLLRVM
+335 
-343 LAQKHRQVPGNI
+343 
-355 GKGQQSPKTD
+355 
-365 KPKQVNLSLYNS
+365 
-377 YSENID
+377 

-391 YDEKVLD
+391 YDEKTLD

-420 NHPAYRAAMAIVAK
+420 NHPSYRAAMALVGK
-434 SGAKVQPNQQ
+434 SGAQSQP
-444 QRPAEKPQQPQN
+444 PAN

-462 MTGANNRVGA
+462 MTGANNKVGA

-491 KPLEKPLTNPAQAQ
+491 KPLDKPLTNPAQAQ
-505 EKPQQSQSQ
+505 EKPQQPQPQ
-514 QTVSVDKVKKDIPNF
+514 QKKPAPMNQTAPVDDKGNVAGTSIKVKPTLDEIPPKF
-529 KVSDKSDIGKVSVK
+529 KEEVNTKITGLAKHFDEDKKQATEKVL
-543 QRREVSMK
+543 QRRGLKSKDEVKPEEMEDFKKEVDSK
-551 INDLDKLAKDAKAKG
+551 R
-566 EKAPNFNLCDIT
+566 EPTYNLCDISV
-578 IPGTNLYC
+578 PGTNLYC
-586 SGNKGIPR
+586 NGNKGIPR
-594 EQMPQFKGKPQ
+594 KKMPQFKGKPQ
-605 PGSIADGLPKDK
+605 PGSQAEKDLEAEK
-617 DGEVDT
+617 KAGKAKPDAEEINGEKLY
-623 EAMFKKMLEDKGI
+623 AKMLEDKGI
-636 KVSEPTT
+636 KVTNTE
-643 VPADQLKA
+643 VPAESLKA
-651 TQTELVGSK
+651 TQTELVGDK
-660 VAGMSK
+660 VLGMEAG
-666 ALDADPNNPGITAPI
+666 LEADPTNPNLTAPL
-681 YVSSDGYVLDGHH
+681 YVSKDGYVIDGHH
-694 RWAAVTSHEIMSG
+694 RWAAITSYNIKHP
-707 KEAMMNVR
+707 EA
-715 VIDMPIDQLVK
+715 PIPLKVMIVD
-726 ESNQFAQDI
+726 QDI
-735 GVQAKAADANK
+735 DTAIQSANDFANEYGVATKSGQEVGPGSDTNK
-746 ETPTNGIQPTKG
+746 ETPASGVQPTKG
-758 TTNATDNGEGK
+758 STDAKSAGIGK
-769 VDTKAHQNPKVTAAT
+769 VATKAVQNPKVLART
-784 IKHNISKMPNEAKQ
+784 IKHNISKWSDKEKQ
-798 IFKTGQHKANSPL
+798 FFRGNQHKANSPAR
-811 RSYIGKTLN
+811 RSIGEAISNKVKS
-820 NTMQNIVPNVK
+820 IVPSVK
-831 QEMQHLGNTYQSA
+831 KEMAHLGHTFQHA
-844 GQGLSTLFDG
+844 GEGISNLFQG
-854 KPVGDREKDA
+854 KPISDKEKDA
-864 IKKMAQVLSVSSIK
+864 FKTLGKTIAMSAVGV
-878 SIDNKDKHSKALMQ
+878 ALGGGLGHGVGMLMK
-892 HLGKHLAAHIADD
+892 HLGGHLAEHLVAEIA
-905 IVRNGV
+905 IGGI
-911 GKVTQNSG
+911 GKAAIFAGT
-919 AELDGDTDK
+919 ELDGDNDK
-928 FVEWF
+928 YVEWF
-933 GLYFAQQMKE
+933 TLYFAKEMKE
-943 GDIPLDV
+943 GKIPLEV
-950 WDSAIQDY
+950 WDSAVQDY
-958 HKDKEDG
+958 NRDKEDG
-965 NIDSK
+965 KLDG
-970 RDDTNEDVIVEESDS
+970 DTNTVAEVITEMSTNDVHFKHIMKHYKTSKFAKRINMYLFGKPNIPNSSSNVARELRNMNYDEITQMEKELNITDMDED
-985 GAVFG
+985 
-990 MSFGDYDA
+990 
-998 NMGDYVGGNMTVSDI
+998 
-1013 TANANSANSTTGK
+1013 
-1026 EHNGT
+1026 
-1031 WQEFDNQTYYTGRL
+1031 
-1045 AGWQVI
+1045 
-1051 GHLSNSLPDEVK
+1051 
-1063 NRVLPIFNH
+1063 
-1072 SGTENG
+1072 
-1078 PAAHTLQKI
+1078 
-1087 VGPEKIKYEG
+1087 
-1097 INVDVKKGDEILTG
+1097 INVKVDKGDVVLTG
-1111 KFKNKKTTV
+1111 KFKNKKTVV
-1120 KDIGEDPHGMPTI
+1120 KDISKDQHGMPTI
-1133 NGRQATTFRTTEMD
+1133 NGRQATTFRKVE
-1147 EVFDTLKEYGVDV
+1147 EG
-1160 LNREMVKSLII
+1160 II
-1171 SKENL
+1171 N
-1176 TKALKYAKDPAAKKK
+1176 
-1191 IDVQL
+1191 
-1196 KDIDKL
+1196 
-1202 IKSYISVREQ
+1202 
-1212 LGEGLLIEGGAYG
+1212 EGGAYG

-1369 NEAGNPVGKIDGAES
+1369 NEAGNPIGKVDGAES
-1384 VLGGMIKQINAHVQS
+1384 VLGGMLKQINAHVQS

-1404 GPPIVTLPKTKQLS
+1404 GPPIVKLPKTKELS

-1424 KAMISKLQ
+1424 KGMISKLQ
-1432 SEFNLTDKDGV
+1432 SEFGLTDKDGV

-1454 VDKSKKKISGLE
+1454 IVNSKKKISALE

-1481 RIGDIKD
+1481 RVGDIKD
-1488 DAARAWAEGIDKGPK
+1488 DKARAWADGIDKGPK

-1523 EVLSFMGSVLTAQPD
+1523 EVLSFMSSVLTAQPD

-1543 MRAELESTASQI
+1543 MRAELESSANQI
-1555 MSGGTITQIK
+1555 MNGGTITQIK

>member
-1 MELANFIVEA
+1 MELSNFIVEA
-11 VLKQAVTDKIVV
+11 VLKQAVTDKVVV
-23 YSGRFQPFHKG
+23 YGGRFQPFHKG

-81 PSSKFVKVKQPY
+81 PSSKFVKVKKPY

-108 LIVAVGEKDDSRL
+108 LIVAVGEKDDARL
-121 GGNYFKPYTND
+121 GGSYFKPYTND

-142 YVYSAL
+142 YVYSEL

-161 FRNNRMGGERKQKE
+161 LRNNRMGGERKQKE

-187 YTKLITKLNEG
+187 YTKLIKSLN
-198 LDNKIPG
+198 
-205 GLADEKTLVDIAKKY
+205 
-220 AGAKLDYEKILD
+220 
-232 FVKEQMKLGI
+232 
-242 KAEMEHT
+242 
-249 SDVRIAAEIA
+249 
-259 KDHLWEK
+259 
-266 LTYYKDLQQIEP
+266 
-278 DMYQPHNPV
+278 
-287 KEDSIDYENDSTDL
+287 
-301 ENIYNTEFSDPSTG
+301 
-315 RKMRIKDALQLDPQ
+315 
-329 DFAHQE
+329 
-335 AMRLLRVM
+335 
-343 LAQKHRQVPGNI
+343 
-355 GKGQQSPKTD
+355 
-365 KPKQVNLSLYNS
+365 
-377 YSENID
+377 

-391 YDEKVLD
+391 YDEKTLD
-398 QLVDNPD
+398 QLVDNPE

-420 NHPAYRAAMAIVAK
+420 NHPAYRAAMAVVGK
-434 SGAKVQPNQQ
+434 SGAKPQPNQQ
-444 QRPAEKPQQPQN
+444 QRPAAKPQQPQN

-462 MTGANNRVGA
+462 MTGTNNRVGA

-505 EKPQQSQSQ
+505 EKPQQSQPQ

-529 KVSDKSDIGKVSVK
+529 NVSDKSDIGKISVK

-551 INDLDKLAKDAKAKG
+551 IDDLVKKSAEAKANG

-586 SGNKGIPR
+586 GGNKGIPR

-636 KVSEPTT
+636 KVSEPTQ

-681 YVSSDGYVLDGHH
+681 YISSDGYVLDGHH

-707 KEAMMNVR
+707 REAMMNVR
-715 VIDMPIDQLVK
+715 VIDMPIEQLVR

-735 GVQAKAADANK
+735 GVQAKTADANK
-746 ETPTNGIQPTKG
+746 ETPSGMQPTKG
-758 TTNATDNGEGK
+758 TTDASDSGDGK
-769 VDTKAHQNPKVTAAT
+769 VNTTTNQNPKVTTST
-784 IKHNISKMPNEAKQ
+784 IKNNISKMPNEAKQ
-798 IFKTGQHKANSPL
+798 VFKTGQHKANSPL
-811 RSYIGKTLN
+811 RSNIGKTLN
-820 NTMQNIVPNVK
+820 NTMQNLVPSIK
-831 QEMQHLGNTYQSA
+831 QEMEHLGHTYQFA
-844 GQGLSTLFDG
+844 GEGLASLFDG
-854 KPVGDREKDA
+854 KVVSDKGKDA
-864 IKKMAQVLSVSSIK
+864 IKKMAQVLSISSIK

-905 IVRNGV
+905 IITNGV
-911 GKVTQNSG
+911 GKVAQNAG
-919 AELDGDTDK
+919 AEIDGDNDK
-928 FVEWF
+928 FIEWF
-933 GLYFAQQMKE
+933 GLYFAQQMKD
-943 GDIPLDV
+943 GKIPLNV
-950 WDSAIQDY
+950 WESTVQDY
-958 HKDKEDG
+958 MKDSEDG
-965 NIDSK
+965 KVDG
-970 RDDTNEDVIVEESDS
+970 DTNTVAEVIIEVDED
-985 GAVFG
+985 
-990 MSFGDYDA
+990 
-998 NMGDYVGGNMTVSDI
+998 
-1013 TANANSANSTTGK
+1013 
-1026 EHNGT
+1026 
-1031 WQEFDNQTYYTGRL
+1031 
-1045 AGWQVI
+1045 
-1051 GHLSNSLPDEVK
+1051 
-1063 NRVLPIFNH
+1063 
-1072 SGTENG
+1072 
-1078 PAAHTLQKI
+1078 
-1087 VGPEKIKYEG
+1087 
-1097 INVDVKKGDEILTG
+1097 INVDVDKGDVVLTG
-1111 KFKNKKTTV
+1111 KFKNKKTVV
-1120 KDIGEDPHGMPTI
+1120 KDISKDQHGMPTI
-1133 NGRQATTFRTTEMD
+1133 NGRQATTFRKVE
-1147 EVFDTLKEYGVDV
+1147 EG
-1160 LNREMVKSLII
+1160 II
-1171 SKENL
+1171 N
-1176 TKALKYAKDPAAKKK
+1176 
-1191 IDVQL
+1191 
-1196 KDIDKL
+1196 
-1202 IKSYISVREQ
+1202 
-1212 LGEGLLIEGGAYG
+1212 EGGAYG

-1293 INGVATKF
+1293 INGVASKF

-1324 LSQAQKDK
+1324 LSKAQKDK

-1369 NEAGNPVGKIDGAES
+1369 NELGNPISKIDGAES

-1404 GPPIVTLPKTKQLS
+1404 GPPIVKLPKTKQLS

-1424 KAMISKLQ
+1424 KGMISKLQ
-1432 SEFNLTDKDGV
+1432 SEFGLTDKDGV

-1454 VDKSKKKISGLE
+1454 VDNSKKKISALE
-1466 KAGLVKRWAFDDKSM
+1466 KAGLVKRWAFDNKSM
-1481 RIGDIKD
+1481 RVGDIKD
-1488 DAARAWAEGIDKGPK
+1488 EKARAWAEGIDKGPK

-1543 MRAELESTASQI
+1543 MRAELESTANQI
-1555 MSGGTITQIK
+1555 MNGGTITQIK
-1565 KLEKELSRLNAIGGF
+1565 KLEKELSRLNSIGGF

>member
-11 VLKQAVTDKIVV
+11 VLKQAVTDKVVV
-23 YSGRFQPFHKG
+23 YGGRFQPFHKG
-34 HKKVYDA
+34 HKKVYDT
-41 LVSKFGSKNVYIATS
+41 LVAKFGSKNVYIATS

-81 PSSKFVKVKQPY
+81 PSSKFVKVKKPY

-108 LIVAVGEKDDSRL
+108 LIVAVGEKDDARL
-121 GGNYFKPYTND
+121 GGSYFKPYTND

-142 YVYSAL
+142 YVYSEL

-187 YTKLITKLNEG
+187 YTKLIKSLN
-198 LDNKIPG
+198 
-205 GLADEKTLVDIAKKY
+205 
-220 AGAKLDYEKILD
+220 
-232 FVKEQMKLGI
+232 
-242 KAEMEHT
+242 
-249 SDVRIAAEIA
+249 
-259 KDHLWEK
+259 
-266 LTYYKDLQQIEP
+266 
-278 DMYQPHNPV
+278 
-287 KEDSIDYENDSTDL
+287 
-301 ENIYNTEFSDPSTG
+301 
-315 RKMRIKDALQLDPQ
+315 
-329 DFAHQE
+329 
-335 AMRLLRVM
+335 
-343 LAQKHRQVPGNI
+343 
-355 GKGQQSPKTD
+355 
-365 KPKQVNLSLYNS
+365 
-377 YSENID
+377 

-391 YDEKVLD
+391 YDEKTLD
-398 QLVDNPD
+398 QLVDNPE

-420 NHPAYRAAMAIVAK
+420 NHPAYKAAMAIVGK
-434 SGAKVQPNQQ
+434 SGAKPQPNQQ
-444 QRPAEKPQQPQN
+444 QRPAAKPQQPQN

-462 MTGANNRVGA
+462 MTGTNNRVGA

-491 KPLEKPLTNPAQAQ
+491 KPLEKPSTNPAQAQ
-505 EKPQQSQSQ
+505 EKPQ

-529 KVSDKSDIGKVSVK
+529 NVSDKSDIGKISVK

-551 INDLDKLAKDAKAKG
+551 IDDLVKKSAEAKANG

-586 SGNKGIPR
+586 GGNKGIPR

-636 KVSEPTT
+636 KVSEPTQ

-681 YVSSDGYVLDGHH
+681 YISSDGYVLDGHH

-707 KEAMMNVR
+707 REAMMNVR
-715 VIDMPIDQLVK
+715 VIDMPIEQLVR

-735 GVQAKAADANK
+735 GVQAKTADANK
-746 ETPTNGIQPTKG
+746 ETPNGMQPTKG
-758 TTNATDNGEGK
+758 TTDASDSGDGK
-769 VDTKAHQNPKVTAAT
+769 VNTTTNQNPKVTAST
-784 IKHNISKMPNEAKQ
+784 IKNNISKMPNEAKQ
-798 IFKTGQHKANSPL
+798 VFKTGQHKANSPL

-820 NTMQNIVPNVK
+820 NTMQNLVPSVK
-831 QEMQHLGNTYQSA
+831 QEMEHLGYTYQFA
-844 GQGLSTLFDG
+844 GEGLASLFDG
-854 KPVGDREKDA
+854 KVVSDKGKDA
-864 IKKMAQVLSVSSIK
+864 IKKMAQVLSISSIK

-905 IVRNGV
+905 IITNGV
-911 GKVTQNSG
+911 GKVAQNAG
-919 AELDGDTDK
+919 VEIDGDNDK

-933 GLYFAQQMKE
+933 GLYFAQQMKD
-943 GDIPLDV
+943 GKIPLDV
-950 WDSAIQDY
+950 WESTVQDY
-958 HKDKEDG
+958 IKDSEDG
-965 NIDSK
+965 KVDG
-970 RDDTNEDVIVEESDS
+970 DTNTVAEVITEMSTNDIHFKNVIEKYKK
-985 GAVFG
+985 GNFTIRKKIAMAAVG
-990 MSFGDYDA
+990 KYNASINDIA
-998 NMGDYVGGNMTVSDI
+998 RELRNMGYKEI
-1013 TANANSANSTTGK
+1013 TDVEK
-1026 EHNGT
+1026 E
-1031 WQEFDNQTYYTGRL
+1031 
-1045 AGWQVI
+1045 AGI
-1051 GHLSNSLPDEVK
+1051 EIDED
-1063 NRVLPIFNH
+1063 
-1072 SGTENG
+1072 
-1078 PAAHTLQKI
+1078 
-1087 VGPEKIKYEG
+1087 
-1097 INVDVKKGDEILTG
+1097 INVNVDKGDDVLMG
-1111 KFKNKKTTV
+1111 KFKNKRVTI
-1120 KDIGEDPHGMPTI
+1120 KDIGKDLHGMPTI
-1133 NGRQATTFRTTEMD
+1133 NGKQATTFRKVE
-1147 EVFDTLKEYGVDV
+1147 EG
-1160 LNREMVKSLII
+1160 II
-1171 SKENL
+1171 S
-1176 TKALKYAKDPAAKKK
+1176 
-1191 IDVQL
+1191 
-1196 KDIDKL
+1196 
-1202 IKSYISVREQ
+1202 
-1212 LGEGLLIEGGAYG
+1212 EGGAYG

-1283 LANAGANAMD
+1283 LANAGASAMD
-1293 INGVATKF
+1293 INGVASKF

-1324 LSQAQKDK
+1324 LSKAQKDK

-1369 NEAGNPVGKIDGAES
+1369 NELGNPISKIDGAES

-1404 GPPIVTLPKTKQLS
+1404 GPPIVKLPKTKQLS

-1424 KAMISKLQ
+1424 KGMISKLQ
-1432 SEFNLTDKDGV
+1432 SEFGLTDKDGV

-1454 VDKSKKKISGLE
+1454 VDNSKKKISALE
-1466 KAGLVKRWAFDDKSM
+1466 KAGLVKRWAFDNKSM
-1481 RIGDIKD
+1481 RVGDIKD
-1488 DAARAWAEGIDKGPK
+1488 EKARAWAEGIDKGPK

-1543 MRAELESTASQI
+1543 MRAELESTANQI
-1555 MSGGTITQIK
+1555 MNGGTITQIK
-1565 KLEKELSRLNAIGGF
+1565 KLEKELSRLNSIGGF

>member
-23 YSGRFQPFHKG
+23 YGGRFQPFHKG

-56 DVQDSDKSPLSFN
+56 DIQDSDKSPLSFN

-108 LIVAVGEKDDSRL
+108 LIVAVGEKDDARL

-142 YVYSAL
+142 YVYSQL

-161 FRNNRMGGERKQKE
+161 FRNNRMGGEKKQKE

-187 YTKLITKLNEG
+187 YTKLI
-198 LDNKIPG
+198 
-205 GLADEKTLVDIAKKY
+205 KTL
-220 AGAKLDYEKILD
+220 
-232 FVKEQMKLGI
+232 
-242 KAEMEHT
+242 
-249 SDVRIAAEIA
+249 
-259 KDHLWEK
+259 
-266 LTYYKDLQQIEP
+266 
-278 DMYQPHNPV
+278 N
-287 KEDSIDYENDSTDL
+287 
-301 ENIYNTEFSDPSTG
+301 
-315 RKMRIKDALQLDPQ
+315 
-329 DFAHQE
+329 
-335 AMRLLRVM
+335 
-343 LAQKHRQVPGNI
+343 
-355 GKGQQSPKTD
+355 
-365 KPKQVNLSLYNS
+365 
-377 YSENID
+377 

-391 YDEKVLD
+391 YDEKTLD
-398 QLVDNPD
+398 QLVDNPE

-420 NHPAYRAAMAIVAK
+420 NHPSYRAAMALVGK
-434 SGAKVQPNQQ
+434 NGAQ
-444 QRPAEKPQQPQN
+444 PQQPAN

-462 MTGANNRVGA
+462 ITGTNNKVGA

-477 ANNQNGTNSTNKTQ
+477 ANNKNGTNSTNKTQ
-491 KPLEKPLTNPAQAQ
+491 KPLDKPAQNPAQAQ
-505 EKPQQSQSQ
+505 EKPQQPQPPRPPQ
-514 QTVSVDKVKKDIPNF
+514 IQTVPADKVRKDIPNF
-529 KVSDKSDIGKVSVK
+529 KVSDKSDINKVSVK

-551 INDLDKLAKDAKAKG
+551 IDDLAKKSAEAKANG

-594 EQMPQFKGKPQ
+594 EQMPQFKGKPT
-605 PGSIADGLPKDK
+605 PGSEADKMQKDK

-623 EAMFKKMLEDKGI
+623 EEMFKKMLEDKGI

-660 VAGMSK
+660 VAGMTK
-666 ALDADPNNPGITAPI
+666 ALEADPNNPAITAPI

-694 RWAAVTSHEIMSG
+694 RWAAVTSQSITSG
-707 KEAMMNVR
+707 REAKMNVR
-715 VIDMPIDQLVK
+715 VIDMPIAELVK
-726 ESNQFAQDI
+726 TSNQFAQDI

-746 ETPTNGIQPTKG
+746 ETPASGMQPTKG
-758 TTNATDNGEGK
+758 TTDANKAGVGK
-769 VDTKAHQNPKVTAAT
+769 VASKAVQNPKVVARA
-784 IKHNISKMPNEAKQ
+784 IKHNISKWSDKEKQ
-798 IFKTGQHKANSPL
+798 FFRGNQHKANSPVR
-811 RSYIGKTLN
+811 RSIGEAISSKIKS
-820 NTMQNIVPNVK
+820 IVPSVK
-831 QEMQHLGNTYQSA
+831 KEMTHLGHEFKHA
-844 GQGLSTLFDG
+844 GQGISNLFAG
-854 KPVGDREKDA
+854 KPIGEKEKHALKSLAKTVA
-864 IKKMAQVLSVSSIK
+864 ITATMTALTGGSHLFAHGAGVLMK
-878 SIDNKDKHSKALMQ
+878 
-892 HLGKHLAAHIADD
+892 HLGTELAQHI
-905 IVRNGV
+905 V
-911 GKVTQNSG
+911 G
-919 AELDGDTDK
+919 ELAIGGIGKAAIFAGTEMDGDTDK
-928 FVEWF
+928 YVEWF
-933 GLYFAQQMKE
+933 TLYFAKQMKE
-943 GDIPLDV
+943 GKIPLDV
-950 WDSAIQDY
+950 WDRTIQTY
-958 HKDKEDG
+958 NKDKEDG
-965 NIDSK
+965 K
-970 RDDTNEDVIVEESDS
+970 LDDKENTNEIINEDTDS
-985 GAVFG
+985 GA
-990 MSFGDYDA
+990 MSDMGISAFSGNQTTADGSSDA
-998 NMGDYVGGNMTVSDI
+998 D
-1013 TANANSANSTTGK
+1013 SANNTTGDNNNK
-1026 EHNGT
+1026 S
-1031 WQEFDNQTYYTGRL
+1031 WDEFDNQAYYTSKL
-1045 AGWQVI
+1045 PGWEVHS
-1051 GHLSNSLPDEVK
+1051 GLSDSFSDEIK
-1063 NRVLPIFNH
+1063 NKILPIHNH
-1072 SGTENG
+1072 GEENG
-1078 PAAHTLQKI
+1078 KLNHTIQKI
-1087 VGPEKIKYEG
+1087 TPPNEQIYED
-1097 INVDVKKGDEILTG
+1097 INVKVDKGDDVLMG
-1111 KFKNKKTTV
+1111 KFKNKKVTI
-1120 KDIGEDPHGMPTI
+1120 KDIGKDSHGMPTI
-1133 NGRQATTFRTTEMD
+1133 NGKQATTFRKVETVTKTTITCDNCGWHWKIED
-1147 EVFDTLKEYGVDV
+1147 GGTDTYICHKCSHNNVPKISE
-1160 LNREMVKSLII
+1160 SLI
-1171 SKENL
+1171 
-1176 TKALKYAKDPAAKKK
+1176 
-1191 IDVQL
+1191 
-1196 KDIDKL
+1196 
-1202 IKSYISVREQ
+1202 
-1212 LGEGLLIEGGAYG
+1212 IEGGAYG

-1369 NEAGNPVGKIDGAES
+1369 NEAGNPVGKVDGAES
-1384 VLGGMIKQINAHVQS
+1384 VLGGMLKQINAHVQS

-1424 KAMISKLQ
+1424 KGMISKLQ
-1432 SEFNLTDKDGV
+1432 SEFGLTDKDGV

-1454 VDKSKKKISGLE
+1454 IVKSKKKMSGLE
-1466 KAGLVKRWAFDDKSM
+1466 IAGLIKRWAFDDKSM

-1488 DAARAWAEGIDKGPK
+1488 NNARAWAEGIDKGPK

-1523 EVLSFMGSVLTAQPD
+1523 EVLSFMSSVLTAQPD

-1543 MRAELESTASQI
+1543 MRAELESSANQI
-1555 MSGGTITQIK
+1555 MSGGTISQIK

>member
-1 MELANFIVEA
+1 MELSNFIVEA

-23 YSGRFQPFHKG
+23 YGGRFQPFHKG

-81 PSSKFVKVKQPY
+81 PSSKFVKVKKPY

-108 LIVAVGEKDDSRL
+108 LIVAVGEKDDARL
-121 GGNYFKPYTND
+121 GGSYFKPYTND

-142 YVYSAL
+142 YVYSEL

-175 FEKFFGKFDKAI
+175 FEKFFGKFDKVI
-187 YTKLITKLNEG
+187 YTKLIKSLN
-198 LDNKIPG
+198 
-205 GLADEKTLVDIAKKY
+205 
-220 AGAKLDYEKILD
+220 
-232 FVKEQMKLGI
+232 
-242 KAEMEHT
+242 
-249 SDVRIAAEIA
+249 
-259 KDHLWEK
+259 
-266 LTYYKDLQQIEP
+266 
-278 DMYQPHNPV
+278 
-287 KEDSIDYENDSTDL
+287 
-301 ENIYNTEFSDPSTG
+301 
-315 RKMRIKDALQLDPQ
+315 
-329 DFAHQE
+329 
-335 AMRLLRVM
+335 
-343 LAQKHRQVPGNI
+343 
-355 GKGQQSPKTD
+355 
-365 KPKQVNLSLYNS
+365 
-377 YSENID
+377 

-391 YDEKVLD
+391 YDEKTLD
-398 QLVDNPD
+398 QLVDNPE

-420 NHPAYRAAMAIVAK
+420 NHPAYKAAMAIVGK
-434 SGAKVQPNQQ
+434 SGAKPQPNQQ
-444 QRPAEKPQQPQN
+444 QRPAAKPQQPQN

-462 MTGANNRVGA
+462 MTGTNNRVGA

-491 KPLEKPLTNPAQAQ
+491 KPLEKPSTNPAQAQ
-505 EKPQQSQSQ
+505 EKPQ

-529 KVSDKSDIGKVSVK
+529 NVSDKSDIGKISVK

-551 INDLDKLAKDAKAKG
+551 IDDLVKKSAEAKANG

-586 SGNKGIPR
+586 GGNKGIPR

-636 KVSEPTT
+636 KVSEPTQ

-681 YVSSDGYVLDGHH
+681 YISSDGYVLDGHH

-707 KEAMMNVR
+707 REAMMNVR
-715 VIDMPIDQLVK
+715 VIDMPIEQLVR

-735 GVQAKAADANK
+735 GVQAKTADANK
-746 ETPTNGIQPTKG
+746 ETPNGIQPTKG
-758 TTNATDNGEGK
+758 TTDASDSGDGK
-769 VDTKAHQNPKVTAAT
+769 VNTTTNQNPKVTAST
-784 IKHNISKMPNEAKQ
+784 IKNNISKMPNEAKQ
-798 IFKTGQHKANSPL
+798 VFKTGQHKANSPL
-811 RSYIGKTLN
+811 RSNIGKTLN
-820 NTMQNIVPNVK
+820 NTMQNLVPSIK
-831 QEMQHLGNTYQSA
+831 QEMEHLGYTYQFA
-844 GQGLSTLFDG
+844 GEGLASLFDG
-854 KPVGDREKDA
+854 KVVSDKGKDA
-864 IKKMAQVLSVSSIK
+864 IKKMAQVLSISSIK

-905 IVRNGV
+905 IITNGV
-911 GKVTQNSG
+911 GKVAQNAG
-919 AELDGDTDK
+919 AEIDGDNDK

-933 GLYFAQQMKE
+933 GLYFAQQMKN
-943 GDIPLDV
+943 GKIPLDV
-950 WDSAIQDY
+950 WESTVQDY
-958 HKDKEDG
+958 MKDSEDG
-965 NIDSK
+965 KVDG
-970 RDDTNEDVIVEESDS
+970 DTNTVAEVIIEVDED
-985 GAVFG
+985 
-990 MSFGDYDA
+990 
-998 NMGDYVGGNMTVSDI
+998 
-1013 TANANSANSTTGK
+1013 
-1026 EHNGT
+1026 
-1031 WQEFDNQTYYTGRL
+1031 
-1045 AGWQVI
+1045 
-1051 GHLSNSLPDEVK
+1051 
-1063 NRVLPIFNH
+1063 
-1072 SGTENG
+1072 
-1078 PAAHTLQKI
+1078 
-1087 VGPEKIKYEG
+1087 
-1097 INVDVKKGDEILTG
+1097 INVDVDKGDVVLTG
-1111 KFKNKKTTV
+1111 KFKNKKTVV
-1120 KDIGEDPHGMPTI
+1120 KDISKDQHGMPTI
-1133 NGRQATTFRTTEMD
+1133 NGRQATTFRKVE
-1147 EVFDTLKEYGVDV
+1147 EG
-1160 LNREMVKSLII
+1160 II
-1171 SKENL
+1171 N
-1176 TKALKYAKDPAAKKK
+1176 
-1191 IDVQL
+1191 
-1196 KDIDKL
+1196 
-1202 IKSYISVREQ
+1202 
-1212 LGEGLLIEGGAYG
+1212 EGGAYG

-1293 INGVATKF
+1293 INGVASKF

-1324 LSQAQKDK
+1324 LSKAQKDK

-1369 NEAGNPVGKIDGAES
+1369 NELGNPIGKIDGAES

-1404 GPPIVTLPKTKQLS
+1404 GPPIVKLPKTKQLS

-1424 KAMISKLQ
+1424 KGMISKLQ
-1432 SEFNLTDKDGV
+1432 SEFGLTDKDGV

-1454 VDKSKKKISGLE
+1454 VDNSKKKISALE
-1466 KAGLVKRWAFDDKSM
+1466 KAGLVKRWAFDNKSM
-1481 RIGDIKD
+1481 RVGDIKD
-1488 DAARAWAEGIDKGPK
+1488 EKARAWAEGIDKGPK

-1543 MRAELESTASQI
+1543 MRAELESTANQI
-1555 MSGGTITQIK
+1555 MNGGTITQIK
-1565 KLEKELSRLNAIGGF
+1565 KLEKELSRLNSIGGF

>member
-23 YSGRFQPFHKG
+23 YGGRFQPFHKG

-41 LVSKFGSKNVYIATS
+41 LVAKFGSKNVYIATS

-81 PSSKFVKVKQPY
+81 PSSKFVKVKKPY
-93 QPVEI
+93 TPVEI

-108 LIVAVGEKDDSRL
+108 LIVAVGEKDDARL
-121 GGNYFKPYTND
+121 GGSYFKPYTND

-142 YVYSAL
+142 YVYSEL

-161 FRNNRMGGERKQKE
+161 LRNNRMGGERKQKE

-187 YTKLITKLNEG
+187 YTKLIKSLN
-198 LDNKIPG
+198 
-205 GLADEKTLVDIAKKY
+205 
-220 AGAKLDYEKILD
+220 
-232 FVKEQMKLGI
+232 
-242 KAEMEHT
+242 
-249 SDVRIAAEIA
+249 
-259 KDHLWEK
+259 
-266 LTYYKDLQQIEP
+266 
-278 DMYQPHNPV
+278 
-287 KEDSIDYENDSTDL
+287 
-301 ENIYNTEFSDPSTG
+301 
-315 RKMRIKDALQLDPQ
+315 
-329 DFAHQE
+329 
-335 AMRLLRVM
+335 
-343 LAQKHRQVPGNI
+343 
-355 GKGQQSPKTD
+355 
-365 KPKQVNLSLYNS
+365 
-377 YSENID
+377 

-391 YDEKVLD
+391 YDEKTLD
-398 QLVDNPD
+398 QLVDNPE

-420 NHPAYRAAMAIVAK
+420 NHPAYRAAMAIVGK
-434 SGAKVQPNQQ
+434 SGAKPQPNQQ
-444 QRPAEKPQQPQN
+444 QRPAAKPQQPQN

-462 MTGANNRVGA
+462 MTGTNNRVGA

-491 KPLEKPLTNPAQAQ
+491 KPLEKPSTNPAQAQ
-505 EKPQQSQSQ
+505 EKPQQSQPQ

-529 KVSDKSDIGKVSVK
+529 NVSDKSDIGKVSVK

-551 INDLDKLAKDAKAKG
+551 IDDLAKKSAEAKANG

-586 SGNKGIPR
+586 GGNKGIPR

-636 KVSEPTT
+636 KVSDPTQ

-681 YVSSDGYVLDGHH
+681 YISSDGYVLDGHH

-707 KEAMMNVR
+707 REAMMNVR
-715 VIDMPIDQLVK
+715 VIDMPIEQLVR

-735 GVQAKAADANK
+735 GVQAKTADANK
-746 ETPTNGIQPTKG
+746 ETPNGMQPTKG
-758 TTNATDNGEGK
+758 TTDASDSGDGK
-769 VDTKAHQNPKVTAAT
+769 VNTTTNQNPKVTVST
-784 IKHNISKMPNEAKQ
+784 IKNNISKMPNEAKQ
-798 IFKTGQHKANSPL
+798 VFKTGQHKANSPL

-820 NTMQNIVPNVK
+820 NTMQNLVPSVK
-831 QEMQHLGNTYQSA
+831 QEMEHLGYTYQFA
-844 GQGLSTLFDG
+844 GEGLASLFDG
-854 KPVGDREKDA
+854 KPVGDKGKDA
-864 IKKMAQVLSVSSIK
+864 IKKMAQVLSISSIK

-905 IVRNGV
+905 IITNGV
-911 GKVTQNSG
+911 GKVAQNAS
-919 AELDGDTDK
+919 AEIDGDNDK

-933 GLYFAQQMKE
+933 GLYFAQQMKD
-943 GDIPLDV
+943 GKIPLDV
-950 WDSAIQDY
+950 WESTVQDY
-958 HKDKEDG
+958 MKDSEDG
-965 NIDSK
+965 KVDG
-970 RDDTNEDVIVEESDS
+970 DTNTMAEVITEMSTNDIHFKNVIEKYKK
-985 GAVFG
+985 GNFTIRKKIAMAAVG
-990 MSFGDYDA
+990 KYNASINDIA
-998 NMGDYVGGNMTVSDI
+998 KELRNMGYKEI
-1013 TANANSANSTTGK
+1013 TDVEK
-1026 EHNGT
+1026 E
-1031 WQEFDNQTYYTGRL
+1031 
-1045 AGWQVI
+1045 AGI
-1051 GHLSNSLPDEVK
+1051 EIDED
-1063 NRVLPIFNH
+1063 
-1072 SGTENG
+1072 
-1078 PAAHTLQKI
+1078 
-1087 VGPEKIKYEG
+1087 
-1097 INVDVKKGDEILTG
+1097 INVNVDKGDDVLMG
-1111 KFKNKKTTV
+1111 KFKNKRVTI
-1120 KDIGEDPHGMPTI
+1120 KDIGKDQHGMPTI
-1133 NGRQATTFRTTEMD
+1133 NGKQATTFRKVE
-1147 EVFDTLKEYGVDV
+1147 EG
-1160 LNREMVKSLII
+1160 II
-1171 SKENL
+1171 S
-1176 TKALKYAKDPAAKKK
+1176 
-1191 IDVQL
+1191 
-1196 KDIDKL
+1196 
-1202 IKSYISVREQ
+1202 
-1212 LGEGLLIEGGAYG
+1212 EGGAYG

-1293 INGVATKF
+1293 INGVSTKF

-1324 LSQAQKDK
+1324 LSKAQKDK

-1369 NEAGNPVGKIDGAES
+1369 NEAGNPIGKIDGAES
-1384 VLGGMIKQINAHVQS
+1384 ILGGMLKQINAHVQS

-1404 GPPIVTLPKTKQLS
+1404 GPPIVKLPKTKELS

-1424 KAMISKLQ
+1424 KAMITKLQ
-1432 SEFNLTDKDGV
+1432 SEFGLTDKDGV

-1454 VDKSKKKISGLE
+1454 VDNSKKKISALE
-1466 KAGLVKRWAFDDKSM
+1466 KAGLVKRWAFDNKSM
-1481 RIGDIKD
+1481 RVGDIKD
-1488 DAARAWAEGIDKGPK
+1488 EKARAWAEGIDKGPK

-1538 KALQS
+1538 KALQA
-1543 MRAELESTASQI
+1543 MKAELESTANQI
-1555 MSGGTITQIK
+1555 MNGGTITQIK
-1565 KLEKELSRLNAIGGF
+1565 KLEKELSRLNSIGGF
-1580 EKIVPSEGIVF
+1580 DKIVPSEGIVF

>member
-23 YSGRFQPFHKG
+23 YGGRFQPFHKG

-41 LVSKFGSKNVYIATS
+41 LVGKFGSKNVYIATS
-56 DVQDSDKSPLSFN
+56 DVQDGDKSPLSFN

-81 PSSKFVKVKQPY
+81 PSSKFVKVKKPY

-98 LRGYDDVTTA
+98 LRGYDDTTTA
-108 LIVAVGEKDDSRL
+108 LIVAVGEKDDARL
-121 GGNYFKPYTND
+121 GGSYFKPYTND

-142 YVYSAL
+142 YVYSEL

-187 YTKLITKLNEG
+187 YTKLIKSLN
-198 LDNKIPG
+198 
-205 GLADEKTLVDIAKKY
+205 
-220 AGAKLDYEKILD
+220 
-232 FVKEQMKLGI
+232 
-242 KAEMEHT
+242 
-249 SDVRIAAEIA
+249 
-259 KDHLWEK
+259 
-266 LTYYKDLQQIEP
+266 
-278 DMYQPHNPV
+278 
-287 KEDSIDYENDSTDL
+287 
-301 ENIYNTEFSDPSTG
+301 
-315 RKMRIKDALQLDPQ
+315 
-329 DFAHQE
+329 
-335 AMRLLRVM
+335 
-343 LAQKHRQVPGNI
+343 
-355 GKGQQSPKTD
+355 
-365 KPKQVNLSLYNS
+365 
-377 YSENID
+377 

-391 YDEKVLD
+391 YDEKTLD
-398 QLVDNPD
+398 QLVDNPE

-420 NHPAYRAAMAIVAK
+420 NHPAYRAAMAIVGK
-434 SGAKVQPNQQ
+434 SGAKPQPNQQ
-444 QRPAEKPQQPQN
+444 RPVAKPQQPQN

-462 MTGANNRVGA
+462 MTGTNNRVGA

-491 KPLEKPLTNPAQAQ
+491 KPAEKPLTNPTQAQ
-505 EKPQQSQSQ
+505 EKPQQSQPQ

-529 KVSDKSDIGKVSVK
+529 NVSDKSDIGKISVK
-543 QRREVSMK
+543 QRRAVSMK
-551 INDLDKLAKDAKAKG
+551 IDDLAKKSAEAKANG

-586 SGNKGIPR
+586 GGNKGIPR

-636 KVSEPTT
+636 KVSEPTQ

-666 ALDADPNNPGITAPI
+666 ALDSDPNNPGITAPI
-681 YVSSDGYVLDGHH
+681 YISSDGYVLDGHH

-707 KEAMMNVR
+707 REAMMNVR
-715 VIDMPIDQLVK
+715 VIDMPIEQLVR

-735 GVQAKAADANK
+735 GVQAKTADANK
-746 ETPTNGIQPTKG
+746 ETPKNGIQPTKG
-758 TTNATDNGEGK
+758 TTDASDNGEGQ
-769 VDTKAHQNPKVTAAT
+769 VDTKAKQNSKVTAAT

-798 IFKTGQHKANSPL
+798 VFKTGQHKANSSL
-811 RSYIGKTLN
+811 RSNIGKTLN
-820 NTMQNIVPNVK
+820 NTMQNLVPSIK
-831 QEMQHLGNTYQSA
+831 QEMEHLGHTYQFA
-844 GQGLSTLFDG
+844 GEGLASLFDG
-854 KPVGDREKDA
+854 KPVGDKSKDA

-905 IVRNGV
+905 IITNGV
-911 GKVTQNSG
+911 GKVAQNAG
-919 AELDGDTDK
+919 AEIDGDNDK

-933 GLYFAQQMKE
+933 GLYFAQQMKD
-943 GDIPLDV
+943 GKIPLDV
-950 WDSAIQDY
+950 WESTVQDY
-958 HKDKEDG
+958 MKDSEDG
-965 NIDSK
+965 KVDG
-970 RDDTNEDVIVEESDS
+970 DTNTVAEVIIEVDED
-985 GAVFG
+985 
-990 MSFGDYDA
+990 
-998 NMGDYVGGNMTVSDI
+998 
-1013 TANANSANSTTGK
+1013 
-1026 EHNGT
+1026 
-1031 WQEFDNQTYYTGRL
+1031 
-1045 AGWQVI
+1045 
-1051 GHLSNSLPDEVK
+1051 
-1063 NRVLPIFNH
+1063 
-1072 SGTENG
+1072 
-1078 PAAHTLQKI
+1078 
-1087 VGPEKIKYEG
+1087 
-1097 INVDVKKGDEILTG
+1097 INVDVDKGDDVLMG
-1111 KFKNKKTTV
+1111 KFKNKRVTI
-1120 KDIGEDPHGMPTI
+1120 KDIGKDPHGMPTI
-1133 NGRQATTFRTTEMD
+1133 NGKQATTFRKVE
-1147 EVFDTLKEYGVDV
+1147 EG
-1160 LNREMVKSLII
+1160 II
-1171 SKENL
+1171 N
-1176 TKALKYAKDPAAKKK
+1176 
-1191 IDVQL
+1191 
-1196 KDIDKL
+1196 
-1202 IKSYISVREQ
+1202 
-1212 LGEGLLIEGGAYG
+1212 EGGAYG

-1324 LSQAQKDK
+1324 LSKAQKDK
-1332 IFKEGKVFVNLEVI
+1332 IFKEGKCFVNLEVI

-1369 NEAGNPVGKIDGAES
+1369 NEAGNPIAKVDGAES

-1404 GPPIVTLPKTKQLS
+1404 GPPIVKLPKTKELS

-1424 KAMISKLQ
+1424 KGMISKLQ
-1432 SEFNLTDKDGV
+1432 SEFGLTDKDGV

-1454 VDKSKKKISGLE
+1454 VDNSKKKISALE
-1466 KAGLVKRWAFDDKSM
+1466 KAGLVKRWAFDNKSM
-1481 RIGDIKD
+1481 RVGDIKD
-1488 DAARAWAEGIDKGPK
+1488 EKARAWAEGIDKGPK

-1580 EKIVPSEGIVF
+1580 DKIVPSEGIVF

>member
-23 YSGRFQPFHKG
+23 YGGRFQPFHKG

-56 DVQDSDKSPLSFN
+56 DVQDGDKSPLSFS

-98 LRGYDDVTTA
+98 LRGYDDTTTA

-198 LDNKIPG
+198 VDTDNNIPG
-205 GLADEKTLVDIAKKY
+205 GKADDLTLVDIAKKW
-220 AGAKLDYEKILD
+220 AGDYYDYKNVLDT
-232 FVKEQMKLGI
+232 VKQELKRGI
-242 KAEMEHT
+242 KIELEHT
-249 SDVRIAAEIA
+249 SDIKIAAEIA
-259 KDHLWEK
+259 KDHLAEK
-266 LTYYKDLQQIEP
+266 LTYYRDLHNIEKG
-278 DMYQPHNPV
+278 MYQPHNP
-287 KEDSIDYENDSTDL
+287 
-301 ENIYNTEFSDPSTG
+301 
-315 RKMRIKDALQLDPQ
+315 IK
-329 DFAHQE
+329 
-335 AMRLLRVM
+335 
-343 LAQKHRQVPGNI
+343 
-355 GKGQQSPKTD
+355 
-365 KPKQVNLSLYNS
+365 
-377 YSENID
+377 

-391 YDEKVLD
+391 YDEKTLD
-398 QLVDNPD
+398 QLVDNPE

-420 NHPAYRAAMAIVAK
+420 NHPSYKAAMALVGK
-434 SGAKVQPNQQ
+434 SGAQ
-444 QRPAEKPQQPQN
+444 PQQPAN

-491 KPLEKPLTNPAQAQ
+491 KPLDKPAQNPAQAQ
-505 EKPQQSQSQ
+505 EKPQQPQKPQPPRPSQV
-514 QTVSVDKVKKDIPNF
+514 QTVPTDKVRKDIPNF

-551 INDLDKLAKDAKAKG
+551 IDDLAKKSAEAKANG

-594 EQMPQFKGKPQ
+594 EQMPQFKGTPQ
-605 PGSIADGLPKDK
+605 PGSEADKMQKDK
-617 DGEVDT
+617 NGEVDT
-623 EAMFKKMLEDKGI
+623 EEMFKKMLQDKGI

-660 VAGMSK
+660 VAGMTK
-666 ALDADPNNPGITAPI
+666 ALEADPNNPAITAPI

-694 RWAAVTSHEIMSG
+694 RWAAVTSQSVTSG
-707 KEAMMNVR
+707 REAKMNVR
-715 VIDMPIDQLVK
+715 VIDMPIAELVK
-726 ESNQFAQDI
+726 TSNQFAQDI

-746 ETPTNGIQPTKG
+746 ETPGSGVQPTKG
-758 TTNATDNGEGK
+758 STDAKSAGIGK
-769 VDTKAHQNPKVTAAT
+769 VATKAIQNPAVVART
-784 IKHNISKMPNEAKQ
+784 IKHNISKWSDKEKQ
-798 IFKTGQHKANSPL
+798 FFRGNQHKANSPVR
-811 RSYIGKTLN
+811 RSIGEAISNKVKS
-820 NTMQNIVPNVK
+820 IVPSVK
-831 QEMQHLGNTYQSA
+831 KEMAHLGHTFKHA
-844 GQGLSTLFDG
+844 GEGISHLFQG
-854 KPVGDREKDA
+854 KPISDKEKDA
-864 IKKMAQVLSVSSIK
+864 FKTLGKTIAMSAVGV
-878 SIDNKDKHSKALMQ
+878 ALGGGLGHGVGMLMK
-892 HLGKHLAAHIADD
+892 HLGGHLAEHLVAEIA
-905 IVRNGV
+905 IGGI
-911 GKVTQNSG
+911 GKAAIFAGT
-919 AELDGDTDK
+919 EMEGDNDK
-928 FVEWF
+928 YVEWF
-933 GLYFAQQMKE
+933 TLHFAKQMKD
-943 GDIPLDV
+943 GKIPLEV

-958 HKDKEDG
+958 NRDKEDG
-965 NIDSK
+965 KLDG
-970 RDDTNEDVIVEESDS
+970 DTNTVAEVITEMSSNDMHFKHIMKHYKTSKFAKRINMYLFGKPNIPNSSSNVARELRNMNYDEITQMEKELNITDMDED
-985 GAVFG
+985 
-990 MSFGDYDA
+990 
-998 NMGDYVGGNMTVSDI
+998 
-1013 TANANSANSTTGK
+1013 
-1026 EHNGT
+1026 
-1031 WQEFDNQTYYTGRL
+1031 
-1045 AGWQVI
+1045 
-1051 GHLSNSLPDEVK
+1051 
-1063 NRVLPIFNH
+1063 
-1072 SGTENG
+1072 
-1078 PAAHTLQKI
+1078 
-1087 VGPEKIKYEG
+1087 
-1097 INVDVKKGDEILTG
+1097 INVKVDKGDDVLMG
-1111 KFKNKKTTV
+1111 KFKNKRVTI
-1120 KDIGEDPHGMPTI
+1120 KDIGKDQHGMPTI
-1133 NGRQATTFRTTEMD
+1133 NGHQATTFRKVE
-1147 EVFDTLKEYGVDV
+1147 EG
-1160 LNREMVKSLII
+1160 II
-1171 SKENL
+1171 N
-1176 TKALKYAKDPAAKKK
+1176 
-1191 IDVQL
+1191 
-1196 KDIDKL
+1196 
-1202 IKSYISVREQ
+1202 
-1212 LGEGLLIEGGAYG
+1212 EGGAYG

-1324 LSQAQKDK
+1324 LLQAQKDK

-1369 NEAGNPVGKIDGAES
+1369 NEAGNPIGKVDGAES
-1384 VLGGMIKQINAHVQS
+1384 VLGGMLKQINAHVQS

-1404 GPPIVTLPKTKQLS
+1404 GPPIVKLPKTKELS

-1424 KAMISKLQ
+1424 KGMISKLQ
-1432 SEFNLTDKDGV
+1432 SEFGLTDKDGV

-1454 VDKSKKKISGLE
+1454 VDNSKKKISALE

-1488 DAARAWAEGIDKGPK
+1488 EKARAWAEGIDKGPK

-1565 KLEKELSRLNAIGGF
+1565 KLEKELSRLNSIGGF

>member
-23 YSGRFQPFHKG
+23 YGGRFQPFHKG

-41 LVSKFGSKNVYIATS
+41 LVGKFGSKNVYIATS
-56 DVQDSDKSPLSFN
+56 DVQDGDKSPLSFN

-81 PSSKFVKVKQPY
+81 PSSKFVKVKKPY

-98 LRGYDDVTTA
+98 LRGYDDTTTA
-108 LIVAVGEKDDSRL
+108 LIVAVGEKDDARL
-121 GGNYFKPYTND
+121 GGSYFKPYTND

-142 YVYSAL
+142 YVYSEL

-187 YTKLITKLNEG
+187 YTKLIKSLN
-198 LDNKIPG
+198 
-205 GLADEKTLVDIAKKY
+205 
-220 AGAKLDYEKILD
+220 
-232 FVKEQMKLGI
+232 
-242 KAEMEHT
+242 
-249 SDVRIAAEIA
+249 
-259 KDHLWEK
+259 
-266 LTYYKDLQQIEP
+266 
-278 DMYQPHNPV
+278 
-287 KEDSIDYENDSTDL
+287 
-301 ENIYNTEFSDPSTG
+301 
-315 RKMRIKDALQLDPQ
+315 
-329 DFAHQE
+329 
-335 AMRLLRVM
+335 
-343 LAQKHRQVPGNI
+343 
-355 GKGQQSPKTD
+355 
-365 KPKQVNLSLYNS
+365 
-377 YSENID
+377 

-391 YDEKVLD
+391 YDEKTLD
-398 QLVDNPD
+398 QLVDNPE

-420 NHPAYRAAMAIVAK
+420 NHPAYRAAMAIVGK
-434 SGAKVQPNQQ
+434 SGAKPQPNQQ
-444 QRPAEKPQQPQN
+444 RPVAKPQQPQN

-462 MTGANNRVGA
+462 MTGTNNRVGA

-491 KPLEKPLTNPAQAQ
+491 KPAEKPLTNPTQAQ
-505 EKPQQSQSQ
+505 KKPQQSQPQ

-529 KVSDKSDIGKVSVK
+529 NVSDKSDIGKISVK
-543 QRREVSMK
+543 QRRAVSMK
-551 INDLDKLAKDAKAKG
+551 IDDLAKKSAEAKANG

-586 SGNKGIPR
+586 GGNKGIPR

-636 KVSEPTT
+636 KVSEPTQ

-666 ALDADPNNPGITAPI
+666 ALDSDPNNPGITAPI
-681 YVSSDGYVLDGHH
+681 YISSDGYVLDGHH

-707 KEAMMNVR
+707 REAMMNVR
-715 VIDMPIDQLVK
+715 VIDMPIEQLVR

-735 GVQAKAADANK
+735 GVQAKTADANK
-746 ETPTNGIQPTKG
+746 ETPKNGIQPTKG
-758 TTNATDNGEGK
+758 TTDASDNGEGQ
-769 VDTKAHQNPKVTAAT
+769 VDTKAKQNSKVTAAT

-798 IFKTGQHKANSPL
+798 VFKTGQHKANSSL
-811 RSYIGKTLN
+811 RSNIGKTLN
-820 NTMQNIVPNVK
+820 NTMQNLVPSIK
-831 QEMQHLGNTYQSA
+831 QEMEHLGHTYQFA
-844 GQGLSTLFDG
+844 GEGLASLFDG
-854 KPVGDREKDA
+854 KPVGDKSKDA

-905 IVRNGV
+905 IITNGV
-911 GKVTQNSG
+911 GKVAQNAG
-919 AELDGDTDK
+919 AEIDGDNDK

-933 GLYFAQQMKE
+933 GLYFAQQMKD
-943 GDIPLDV
+943 GKIPLDV
-950 WDSAIQDY
+950 WESTVQDY
-958 HKDKEDG
+958 MKDSEDG
-965 NIDSK
+965 KVDG
-970 RDDTNEDVIVEESDS
+970 DTNTVAEVIIEVDED
-985 GAVFG
+985 
-990 MSFGDYDA
+990 
-998 NMGDYVGGNMTVSDI
+998 
-1013 TANANSANSTTGK
+1013 
-1026 EHNGT
+1026 
-1031 WQEFDNQTYYTGRL
+1031 
-1045 AGWQVI
+1045 
-1051 GHLSNSLPDEVK
+1051 
-1063 NRVLPIFNH
+1063 
-1072 SGTENG
+1072 
-1078 PAAHTLQKI
+1078 
-1087 VGPEKIKYEG
+1087 
-1097 INVDVKKGDEILTG
+1097 INVDVDKGDDVLMG
-1111 KFKNKKTTV
+1111 KFKNKRVTI
-1120 KDIGEDPHGMPTI
+1120 KDIGKDPHGMPTI
-1133 NGRQATTFRTTEMD
+1133 NGKQATTFRKVE
-1147 EVFDTLKEYGVDV
+1147 EG
-1160 LNREMVKSLII
+1160 II
-1171 SKENL
+1171 N
-1176 TKALKYAKDPAAKKK
+1176 
-1191 IDVQL
+1191 
-1196 KDIDKL
+1196 
-1202 IKSYISVREQ
+1202 
-1212 LGEGLLIEGGAYG
+1212 EGGAYG

-1324 LSQAQKDK
+1324 LSKAQKDK
-1332 IFKEGKVFVNLEVI
+1332 IFKEGKCFVNLEVI

-1369 NEAGNPVGKIDGAES
+1369 NEAGNPIAKVDGAES

-1404 GPPIVTLPKTKQLS
+1404 GPPIVKLPKTKELS

-1424 KAMISKLQ
+1424 KSMITKLQ
-1432 SEFNLTDKDGV
+1432 SEFGLTDKDGV

-1454 VDKSKKKISGLE
+1454 VDNPKKKISALE

-1488 DAARAWAEGIDKGPK
+1488 EKARAWAEGIDKGPK

-1543 MRAELESTASQI
+1543 MRTELESTASQI

-1580 EKIVPSEGIVF
+1580 DKIVPSEGIVF

>member
-1 MELANFIVEA
+1 MELSNFIVEA

-23 YSGRFQPFHKG
+23 YGGRFQPFHKG

-56 DVQDSDKSPLSFN
+56 DVQDGDKSPLSFS

-98 LRGYDDVTTA
+98 LRGYDDTTTA
-108 LIVAVGEKDDSRL
+108 LIVAVGEKDDARL

-132 KNLKGYAVNA
+132 KNLKGYGANA
-142 YVYSAL
+142 YVFSQL

-175 FEKFFGKFDKAI
+175 FEKFFGKFDKTI

-198 LDNKIPG
+198 IDTDNNIPG
-205 GLADEKTLVDIAKKY
+205 GKADDLTLVDIAKKW
-220 AGAKLDYEKILD
+220 AGDYYDYKNVLDT
-232 FVKEQMKLGI
+232 VKQELKRGI
-242 KAEMEHT
+242 KIELEHT
-249 SDVRIAAEIA
+249 SDIKIAAEIA
-259 KDHLWEK
+259 KDHLAEK
-266 LTYYKDLQQIEP
+266 LTYYRDLHNIEKG
-278 DMYQPHNPV
+278 MYQPHNP
-287 KEDSIDYENDSTDL
+287 
-301 ENIYNTEFSDPSTG
+301 
-315 RKMRIKDALQLDPQ
+315 IK
-329 DFAHQE
+329 
-335 AMRLLRVM
+335 
-343 LAQKHRQVPGNI
+343 
-355 GKGQQSPKTD
+355 
-365 KPKQVNLSLYNS
+365 
-377 YSENID
+377 

-391 YDEKVLD
+391 YDEKTLD
-398 QLVDNPD
+398 QLVDNPE

-420 NHPAYRAAMAIVAK
+420 NHPAYRAAMAIVGK
-434 SGAKVQPNQQ
+434 SGAKQPNQQ
-444 QRPAEKPQQPQN
+444 QRPNAKPQQPQN

-505 EKPQQSQSQ
+505 EKPQQSQPQ
-514 QTVSVDKVKKDIPNF
+514 QIVSVDKVRKEIPNF

-551 INDLDKLAKDAKAKG
+551 IDDLAKKSAEAKANG

-586 SGNKGIPR
+586 GGNKGIPR

-636 KVSEPTT
+636 KVSEPTQ

-651 TQTELVGSK
+651 TQTELVGPK

-666 ALDADPNNPGITAPI
+666 ALDADPNHPGITAPI

-694 RWAAVTSHEIMSG
+694 RWAAITSHEIVSG
-707 KEAMMNVR
+707 REAMMNVR

-726 ESNQFAQDI
+726 ESNEFAQKI

-746 ETPTNGIQPTKG
+746 ETPTNGMQPTKG
-758 TTNATDNGEGK
+758 TTDATDSGDGK
-769 VDTKAHQNPKVTAAT
+769 VNTTANQNSKVTTST
-784 IKHNISKMPNEAKQ
+784 IKNNINKMPNEAKQ
-798 IFKTGQHKANSPL
+798 VFKTGQHKANSPL
-811 RSYIGKTLN
+811 RSYIGKTIN
-820 NTMQNIVPNVK
+820 NTMQNLVPSIK
-831 QEMQHLGNTYQSA
+831 QEMEHLGHTYQFA
-844 GQGLSTLFDG
+844 GEGLASLFDG
-854 KPVGDREKDA
+854 KVVSDKGKDA
-864 IKKMAQVLSVSSIK
+864 IKKMAQVLSISSIK

-905 IVRNGV
+905 IITNGV
-911 GKVTQNSG
+911 GKVAQNAG
-919 AELDGDTDK
+919 VEIDGDNDK

-933 GLYFAQQMKE
+933 GLYFAQQMKD
-943 GDIPLDV
+943 GKIPLDV
-950 WDSAIQDY
+950 WESTVQDY
-958 HKDKEDG
+958 MKDSEDG
-965 NIDSK
+965 KVDG
-970 RDDTNEDVIVEESDS
+970 DTNTVAEVIIEVDED
-985 GAVFG
+985 
-990 MSFGDYDA
+990 
-998 NMGDYVGGNMTVSDI
+998 
-1013 TANANSANSTTGK
+1013 
-1026 EHNGT
+1026 
-1031 WQEFDNQTYYTGRL
+1031 
-1045 AGWQVI
+1045 
-1051 GHLSNSLPDEVK
+1051 
-1063 NRVLPIFNH
+1063 
-1072 SGTENG
+1072 
-1078 PAAHTLQKI
+1078 
-1087 VGPEKIKYEG
+1087 
-1097 INVDVKKGDEILTG
+1097 INVDVDKGDVVLTG
-1111 KFKNKKTTV
+1111 KFKNKKTVV
-1120 KDIGEDPHGMPTI
+1120 KDISKDQHGMPTI
-1133 NGRQATTFRTTEMD
+1133 NGRQATTFRKVE
-1147 EVFDTLKEYGVDV
+1147 EG
-1160 LNREMVKSLII
+1160 II
-1171 SKENL
+1171 N
-1176 TKALKYAKDPAAKKK
+1176 
-1191 IDVQL
+1191 
-1196 KDIDKL
+1196 
-1202 IKSYISVREQ
+1202 
-1212 LGEGLLIEGGAYG
+1212 EGGAYG

-1293 INGVATKF
+1293 INGVASKF

-1324 LSQAQKDK
+1324 LSKAQKDK

-1369 NEAGNPVGKIDGAES
+1369 NEAGNPISKIDGAES
-1384 VLGGMIKQINAHVQS
+1384 ILGGMIKQINAHVQS

-1404 GPPIVTLPKTKQLS
+1404 GPPIVKLPKTKQLS

-1424 KAMISKLQ
+1424 KGMISKLQ
-1432 SEFNLTDKDGV
+1432 SEFGLTDKDGV

-1454 VDKSKKKISGLE
+1454 VDNSKKKISALE
-1466 KAGLVKRWAFDDKSM
+1466 KAGLVKRWAFDNKSM

-1488 DAARAWAEGIDKGPK
+1488 DKAREWAEGIDKGPK

-1555 MSGGTITQIK
+1555 MNGGTITQIK
-1565 KLEKELSRLNAIGGF
+1565 KLEKELSRLNSIGGF
-1580 EKIVPSEGIVF
+1580 DKIVPSEGIVF